1 MKKVR
6 NIILGIIAAG
16 MLTVAVPVGGISA
29 YASSAKISF
38 SDPSATVGQEFSV
51 NVKISSQDGNLGA
64 SDVVLSYDPSV
75 IEFVSGNNASGGAG
89 SVRLVGTMDSSST
102 KAFSYTLKFKAVQA
116 GNTSISVGSYEVYD
130 SDAQA
135 VTVSKPGA
143 ATVKVK
149 APASSSGE
157 AALSSLKISPG
168 KLSPAFSPD
177 VTAYTVQVGAS
188 VDKLAVSASAKDSK
202 AKVLVSGDSGLKVG
216 ANTVVCKVT
225 AENGQTTKSYTITV
239 NKLDTV
245 DVPSDAETEAE
256 TEAEAVET
264 SSVVTN
270 GLDVE
275 IDGVS
280 YTVATEFDAS
290 LLPEGYTQSTCTYGG
305 SEVQCGSGND
315 LTLLY
320 LQSADG
326 NGAFYIYMPES
337 GALSPYVT
345 IDVTAKSILVLPPD
359 ASVQIPDGFV
369 ETTIQLNGTYKVQGW
384 VWKSD
389 EQQQYCV
396 VYGMN
401 ESGEKSLYR
410 YDIAEKTFQRYFED
424 PSLATKY
431 DDAQVEEIV
440 DQYNALCK
448 DYNIRFIMI
457 AVLGVACVILFFIVI
472 NLLLKRKEWKEEAQA
487 AGGRQRA
494 KCRSSA
500 ANVQPVANV
509 RAERRTERAS
519 QPNRRER
526 TTETGAVAR
535 TKRTPEERHSSGE
548 REDSIPE
555 RRRREVDQRSS
566 DARETRVSQD
576 GERRA
581 ERDRRELTEEGRSER
596 RRRELTE
603 EGRSERRCRE
613 LAEKGR
619 AERSQREPIEE
630 GRTERRR
637 REPIEE
643 GRAERSRRESIEEGR
658 SERSRRESI
667 EEERSERS
675 RREPAEET
683 RSDRRHRALVGE
695 DRSEGIR
702 RDTADGSRAGH
713 DRRTVTEE
721 SRAEKERTGTAKE
734 SRTRRD
740 YASSSARRAAKESAA
755 SEERRNMR
763 PTIQVRPA
771 SRSELYYTLDR
782 EEYGDRPTRY
792 ESESERSRRAREAK
806 ARLERDRRDA
816 DGFEYIDDP
825 Q

>member
-1 MKKVR
+1 MKRFK
-6 NIILGIIAAG
+6 NIILDILAAG
-16 MLTVAVPVGGISA
+16 MLTVAAPVGGISA

-89 SVRLVGTMDSSST
+89 SVRLVGTMDSNST

-135 VTVSKPGA
+135 VTVSKTGTA
-143 ATVKVK
+143 SVKVK
-149 APASSSGE
+149 APATSSAE

-168 KLSPAFSPD
+168 TLSPAFSPN
-177 VTAYTVQVGAS
+177 VTSYTAQVGAS

-216 ANTVVCKVT
+216 ANIVVCKVT
-225 AENGQTTKSYTITV
+225 AEDGQTTQSYTITV

-245 DVPSDAETEAE
+245 DVPSEAETGAETEAVG
-256 TEAEAVET
+256 TT
-264 SSVVTN
+264 PVVTN

-305 SEVQCGSGND
+305 SEVQCGNGND

-320 LQSADG
+320 LQGADG
-326 NGAFYIYMPES
+326 NGAFYIYIPES
-337 GALSPYVT
+337 GVLSPYVT

-359 ASVQIPDGFV
+359 ESVQIPDGFM

-389 EQQQYCV
+389 EQQKYCV

-440 DQYNALCK
+440 DKYNALCR
-448 DYNIRFIMI
+448 DYNIRFVML

-472 NLLLKRKEWKEEAQA
+472 NLLLKRKEWREETQA
-487 AGGRQRA
+487 AGGKQRS
-494 KCRSSA
+494 KRRPSSSNARPA
-500 ANVQPVANV
+500 ADARVKRGTGRDKREDGEMTPARPVA
-509 RAERRTERAS
+509 RSEKERMAADDRRRPSAERMEEGRRSARRTQETLETR
-519 QPNRRER
+519 PVRRER
-526 TTETGAVAR
+526 SMEAAASADR
-535 TKRTPEERHSSGE
+535 AKRMPE
-548 REDSIPE
+548 E
-555 RRRREVDQRSS
+555 RRRREAGS
-566 DARETRVSQD
+566 EN
-576 GERRA
+576 
-581 ERDRRELTEEGRSER
+581 RSER
-596 RRRELTE
+596 VRREMPE
-603 EGRSERRCRE
+603 ESSPACVRREASEERLQRTRRDAAEESRSERPR
-613 LAEKGR
+613 
-619 AERSQREPIEE
+619 
-630 GRTERRR
+630 RT
-637 REPIEE
+637 
-643 GRAERSRRESIEEGR
+643 S
-658 SERSRRESI
+658 
-667 EEERSERS
+667 
-675 RREPAEET
+675 
-683 RSDRRHRALVGE
+683 
-695 DRSEGIR
+695 
-702 RDTADGSRAGH
+702 ADGSRAERERQAVAES
-713 DRRTVTEE
+713 RRTERE
-721 SRAEKERTGTAKE
+721 RAVSAKE
-734 SRTRRD
+734 SRLQRD
-740 YASSSARRAAKESAA
+740 YTPASAHRAAKESAA
-755 SEERRNMR
+755 SGERRNAR
-763 PTIQVRPA
+763 PAIYVRPA
-771 SRSELYYTLDR
+771 SRSELYYTLER

-806 ARLERDRRDA
+806 ARLERDRRDE

>member
-1 MKKVR
+1 MKRFK
-6 NIILGIIAAG
+6 NIILGILAAG
-16 MLTVAVPVGGISA
+16 MLTVAAPVGGISA

-89 SVRLVGTMDSSST
+89 SVRLVGTMDSNST

-135 VTVSKPGA
+135 VTVSKTGTA
-143 ATVKVK
+143 SVKVK
-149 APASSSGE
+149 APATSSAE

-168 KLSPAFSPD
+168 TLSPAFSPN
-177 VTAYTVQVGAS
+177 VTSYTAQVGAS

-225 AENGQTTKSYTITV
+225 AEDGQTTKSYTITV

-245 DVPSDAETEAE
+245 DVPSEAETGAETEAVG
-256 TEAEAVET
+256 TT
-264 SSVVTN
+264 PVVTN

-305 SEVQCGSGND
+305 SEVQCGNGND

-320 LQSADG
+320 LQGADG
-326 NGAFYIYMPES
+326 NGAFYIYIPES
-337 GALSPYVT
+337 GVLSPYVT

-359 ASVQIPDGFV
+359 ESVQIPDGFM

-389 EQQQYCV
+389 EQQKYCV

-440 DQYNALCK
+440 DKYNALCR
-448 DYNIRFIMI
+448 DYNIRFVML

-472 NLLLKRKEWKEEAQA
+472 NLLLKRKEWREEAQA
-487 AGGRQRA
+487 AGSRQRSKRRPSSPNA
-494 KCRSSA
+494 RPAADARVKRGTGRDKREDGEMTPARPAARSEKERMA
-500 ANVQPVANV
+500 ADDRRRPS
-509 RAERRTERAS
+509 AERIEEGRRSARRTQETLETR
-519 QPNRRER
+519 PVRRER
-526 TTETGAVAR
+526 SMEAAASADR
-535 TKRTPEERHSSGE
+535 AKRMPE
-548 REDSIPE
+548 E
-555 RRRREVDQRSS
+555 RRRRE
-566 DARETRVSQD
+566 
-576 GERRA
+576 A
-581 ERDRRELTEEGRSER
+581 ESENRSER
-596 RRRELTE
+596 VRREMPE
-603 EGRSERRCRE
+603 ESSPACVRREASEEERLQRTRRDAAEESRSERPR
-613 LAEKGR
+613 
-619 AERSQREPIEE
+619 
-630 GRTERRR
+630 RT
-637 REPIEE
+637 
-643 GRAERSRRESIEEGR
+643 S
-658 SERSRRESI
+658 
-667 EEERSERS
+667 
-675 RREPAEET
+675 
-683 RSDRRHRALVGE
+683 
-695 DRSEGIR
+695 
-702 RDTADGSRAGH
+702 ADGSRAERERQAVAES
-713 DRRTVTEE
+713 RRTERE
-721 SRAEKERTGTAKE
+721 RAVSAKE
-734 SRTRRD
+734 SRLQRD
-740 YASSSARRAAKESAA
+740 YTPASAHRAAKESAV
-755 SEERRNMR
+755 SGERRNAR
-763 PTIQVRPA
+763 PAIQVRPA
-771 SRSELYYTLDR
+771 SRSELYYTLER

-806 ARLERDRRDA
+806 ARLERDRRDE

>member
-1 MKKVR
+1 MKR
-6 NIILGIIAAG
+6 FENIILGILAAG
-16 MLTVAVPVGGISA
+16 MLTVAAPVGGISA

-135 VTVSKPGA
+135 VTVSKTGTA
-143 ATVKVK
+143 SVKVK
-149 APASSSGE
+149 APATSSAE

-168 KLSPAFSPD
+168 TLSPAFSPN
-177 VTAYTVQVGAS
+177 VTSYTAQVGAS

-225 AENGQTTKSYTITV
+225 AEDGQTTKSYTITV

-245 DVPSDAETEAE
+245 DVPSEAETGAETEAVG
-256 TEAEAVET
+256 TT
-264 SSVVTN
+264 PVVTN

-305 SEVQCGSGND
+305 SEVQCGNGND

-320 LQSADG
+320 LQGADG
-326 NGAFYIYMPES
+326 NGAFYIYIPES
-337 GALSPYVT
+337 GVLSPYVT

-359 ASVQIPDGFV
+359 ESVQIPDGFM

-389 EQQQYCV
+389 EQQKYCV

-440 DQYNALCK
+440 DKYNALCR
-448 DYNIRFIMI
+448 DYNIRFVML

-472 NLLLKRKEWKEEAQA
+472 NLLLKRKEWREKTQA
-487 AGGRQRA
+487 AGGRQRSKRRPSSSNA
-494 KCRSSA
+494 RPAADARVKRGTGRDKRDDGEMTPARPAARSEKERMA
-500 ANVQPVANV
+500 ADD
-509 RAERRTERAS
+509 RRRRSAERMEEGRRSARRTQETLETR
-519 QPNRRER
+519 PVRRER
-526 TTETGAVAR
+526 SMEVAASADR
-535 TKRTPEERHSSGE
+535 AKRMPE
-548 REDSIPE
+548 E
-555 RRRREVDQRSS
+555 RRRRE
-566 DARETRVSQD
+566 
-576 GERRA
+576 A
-581 ERDRRELTEEGRSER
+581 ESENRSER
-596 RRRELTE
+596 VRREMPE
-603 EGRSERRCRE
+603 ESSPACVRREASEEERLQRTRRDAAEESRSERPR
-613 LAEKGR
+613 
-619 AERSQREPIEE
+619 
-630 GRTERRR
+630 RT
-637 REPIEE
+637 
-643 GRAERSRRESIEEGR
+643 S
-658 SERSRRESI
+658 
-667 EEERSERS
+667 
-675 RREPAEET
+675 
-683 RSDRRHRALVGE
+683 
-695 DRSEGIR
+695 
-702 RDTADGSRAGH
+702 ADGSRAERERQAVAES
-713 DRRTVTEE
+713 RRTERE
-721 SRAEKERTGTAKE
+721 RAVSAKE
-734 SRTRRD
+734 SRLQRD
-740 YASSSARRAAKESAA
+740 YTPASAHRAAKESAA
-755 SEERRNMR
+755 SGERRNAR
-763 PTIQVRPA
+763 PAIYVRPA
-771 SRSELYYTLDR
+771 SRSELYYTLER

-806 ARLERDRRDA
+806 ARLERDRRDE

>member
-1 MKKVR
+1 MKRFK
-6 NIILGIIAAG
+6 NIILGILAAG
-16 MLTVAVPVGGISA
+16 MMTVAAPVGGISA

-135 VTVSKPGA
+135 VTVSKTGTA
-143 ATVKVK
+143 SVKVK
-149 APASSSGE
+149 APATSSAE

-168 KLSPAFSPD
+168 TLSPAFSPN
-177 VTAYTVQVGAS
+177 VTSYTAQVGAS

-225 AENGQTTKSYTITV
+225 AEDGQTTKSYTITV

-245 DVPSDAETEAE
+245 DVPSEAETGAETEAVG
-256 TEAEAVET
+256 TT
-264 SSVVTN
+264 PVVTN

-305 SEVQCGSGND
+305 SEVQCGNGND

-320 LQSADG
+320 LQGADG
-326 NGAFYIYMPES
+326 NGAFYIYIPES
-337 GALSPYVT
+337 GVLSPYVT

-359 ASVQIPDGFV
+359 ESVQIPDGFM

-389 EQQQYCV
+389 EQQKYCV

-440 DQYNALCK
+440 DKYNALCR
-448 DYNIRFIMI
+448 DYNIRFVML

-472 NLLLKRKEWKEEAQA
+472 NLLLKRKEWREKTQA
-487 AGGRQRA
+487 AGGRQRSKRRPSSSNA
-494 KCRSSA
+494 RPAADARVKRGTGRDKRDDGEMTPARPAARSEKERMA
-500 ANVQPVANV
+500 ADD
-509 RAERRTERAS
+509 RRRRSAERMEEGRRSARRTQETLETR
-519 QPNRRER
+519 PVRRER
-526 TTETGAVAR
+526 SMEVAASADR
-535 TKRTPEERHSSGE
+535 AKRMPE
-548 REDSIPE
+548 E
-555 RRRREVDQRSS
+555 RRRRE
-566 DARETRVSQD
+566 
-576 GERRA
+576 A
-581 ERDRRELTEEGRSER
+581 ESENRSER
-596 RRRELTE
+596 VRREMPE
-603 EGRSERRCRE
+603 ESSPACVRREASEEERLQRTRRDAAEESRSERPR
-613 LAEKGR
+613 
-619 AERSQREPIEE
+619 
-630 GRTERRR
+630 RT
-637 REPIEE
+637 
-643 GRAERSRRESIEEGR
+643 S
-658 SERSRRESI
+658 
-667 EEERSERS
+667 
-675 RREPAEET
+675 
-683 RSDRRHRALVGE
+683 
-695 DRSEGIR
+695 
-702 RDTADGSRAGH
+702 ADGSRAERERQAVAES
-713 DRRTVTEE
+713 RRTERE
-721 SRAEKERTGTAKE
+721 RAVSAKE
-734 SRTRRD
+734 SRLQRD
-740 YASSSARRAAKESAA
+740 YTPASAHRAAKESAA
-755 SEERRNMR
+755 SGERRNAR
-763 PTIQVRPA
+763 PAIYVRPA
-771 SRSELYYTLDR
+771 SRSELYYTLER

-806 ARLERDRRDA
+806 ARLERDRRDE

>member
-6 NIILGIIAAG
+6 NIILGILAAG

-51 NVKISSQDGNLGA
+51 NVKISSSDGNLGA

-135 VTVSKPGA
+135 VTVSKPGTA
-143 ATVKVK
+143 SVKVK
-149 APASSSGE
+149 APATSSAE

-177 VTAYTVQVGAS
+177 VTSYTAQVGAS

-225 AENGQTTKSYTITV
+225 AEDGQTTKSYTITV
-239 NKLDTV
+239 NKLDTM
-245 DVPSDAETEAE
+245 DVPSEAEEAE

-264 SSVVTN
+264 TPVVTN

-359 ASVQIPDGFV
+359 ESVQIPDGFM

-396 VYGMN
+396 IYGMN

-440 DQYNALCK
+440 DKYNALCK
-448 DYNIRFIMI
+448 DYNIRFIII
-457 AVLGVACVILFFIVI
+457 AVLGVACVILLFIVI
-472 NLLLKRKEWKEEAQA
+472 NLLLKRKEWREEAQA
-487 AGGRQRA
+487 AGGRQRTKRRPAPANARTAADTRA
-494 KCRSSA
+494 KRSTERDEREEEEKAPARPAARSERERMAADDRRRRPSA
-500 ANVQPVANV
+500 ERMEEERRSARRVREEERETQPV
-509 RAERRTERAS
+509 RRTKEEDRAS
-519 QPNRRER
+519 QPNRR
-526 TTETGAVAR
+526 
-535 TKRTPEERHSSGE
+535 S
-548 REDSIPE
+548 EDDEYSIPE
-555 RRRREVDQRSS
+555 RRRSEAGERSGRIS
-566 DARETRVSQD
+566 EGSRSRETRVSQD
-576 GERRA
+576 GERRVERERRASA
-581 ERDRRELTEEGRSER
+581 ENERLERTRRETSEEKRSARARREASEESRPERARREVAEEKRSER
-596 RRRELTE
+596 PRRASEDGSRVERERRAAAE
-603 EGRSERRCRE
+603 SRRSER
-613 LAEKGR
+613 G
-619 AERSQREPIEE
+619 
-630 GRTERRR
+630 
-637 REPIEE
+637 
-643 GRAERSRRESIEEGR
+643 
-658 SERSRRESI
+658 
-667 EEERSERS
+667 
-675 RREPAEET
+675 
-683 RSDRRHRALVGE
+683 GE
-695 DRSEGIR
+695 VS
-702 RDTADGSRAGH
+702 
-713 DRRTVTEE
+713 
-721 SRAEKERTGTAKE
+721 AKE
-734 SRTRRD
+734 SRPKRD
-740 YASSSARRAAKESAA
+740 YAPTSARRAVKESAA
-755 SEERRNMR
+755 SEERRNVR

-782 EEYGDRPTRY
+782 EEYGGDRPTRY
-792 ESESERSRRAREAK
+792 GSESERSRRAREAK
-806 ARLERDRRDA
+806 ARLERERRDD

>member
-1 MKKVR
+1 MKRFK
-6 NIILGIIAAG
+6 NIILGILAAG
-16 MLTVAVPVGGISA
+16 MLTVAAPVGGISA

-38 SDPSATVGQEFSV
+38 SDPNATVGQEFSV

-89 SVRLVGTMDSSST
+89 SVRLVGTMDSNST

-135 VTVSKPGA
+135 VTVSKTGTA
-143 ATVKVK
+143 SVKVK
-149 APASSSGE
+149 APATSSAE

-168 KLSPAFSPD
+168 TLSPAFSPN
-177 VTAYTVQVGAS
+177 VTSYTAQVGAS

-225 AENGQTTKSYTITV
+225 AEDGQTTKSYTITV

-245 DVPSDAETEAE
+245 DVPSEAETEAE
-256 TEAEAVET
+256 TEAVGT
-264 SSVVTN
+264 TPVVTN

-305 SEVQCGSGND
+305 SEVQCGNGND

-320 LQSADG
+320 LQGADG
-326 NGAFYIYMPES
+326 NGAFYIYIPES
-337 GALSPYVT
+337 GVLSPYVT

-359 ASVQIPDGFV
+359 ESVQIPDGFM

-389 EQQQYCV
+389 EQQKYCV

-440 DQYNALCK
+440 DKYNALCR
-448 DYNIRFIMI
+448 DYNIRFVML

-472 NLLLKRKEWKEEAQA
+472 NLLLKRKEWREKTQA
-487 AGGRQRA
+487 AGGRQRSKRRPSSSNA
-494 KCRSSA
+494 RPAADARVKRGTGRDKRDDGEMTPARPAARSEKERMA
-500 ANVQPVANV
+500 ADD
-509 RAERRTERAS
+509 RRRRSAERMEEGRRSARRTQETLETR
-519 QPNRRER
+519 PVRRER
-526 TTETGAVAR
+526 SMEVAASADR
-535 TKRTPEERHSSGE
+535 AKRMPEERY
-548 REDSIPE
+548 
-555 RRRREVDQRSS
+555 RREAGSENRSGRVR
-566 DARETRVSQD
+566 RETSEESRPARV
-576 GERRA
+576 
-581 ERDRRELTEEGRSER
+581 RREASEEERLQRTRRDAAEESRSER
-596 RRRELTE
+596 PRRT
-603 EGRSERRCRE
+603 S
-613 LAEKGR
+613 
-619 AERSQREPIEE
+619 
-630 GRTERRR
+630 
-637 REPIEE
+637 
-643 GRAERSRRESIEEGR
+643 
-658 SERSRRESI
+658 
-667 EEERSERS
+667 
-675 RREPAEET
+675 
-683 RSDRRHRALVGE
+683 
-695 DRSEGIR
+695 
-702 RDTADGSRAGH
+702 ADGSRAERERQAVAES
-713 DRRTVTEE
+713 RRTERE
-721 SRAEKERTGTAKE
+721 RAVSAKE
-734 SRTRRD
+734 SRLQRD
-740 YASSSARRAAKESAA
+740 YTPASAHRAAKESAA
-755 SEERRNMR
+755 SGERQNAR
-763 PTIQVRPA
+763 PAIYVRPA
-771 SRSELYYTLDR
+771 SRSELYYTLER

-806 ARLERDRRDA
+806 ARLERDRRDE

>member
-1 MKKVR
+1 MKRFK
-6 NIILGIIAAG
+6 NIILGILVAG
-16 MLTVAVPVGGISA
+16 MLTVAAPVGGISA

-89 SVRLVGTMDSSST
+89 SVRLVGTMDSNST

-135 VTVSKPGA
+135 VTVSKTGTA
-143 ATVKVK
+143 SVKVK
-149 APASSSGE
+149 APATSSAE

-168 KLSPAFSPD
+168 TLSPAFSPN
-177 VTAYTVQVGAS
+177 VTSYTAQVGAS

-225 AENGQTTKSYTITV
+225 AEDGQTTKSYTITV

-245 DVPSDAETEAE
+245 DVPSEAETGAETEAVG
-256 TEAEAVET
+256 TT
-264 SSVVTN
+264 PVVKN

-305 SEVQCGSGND
+305 SEVQCGNGND

-320 LQSADG
+320 LQGADG
-326 NGAFYIYMPES
+326 NGAFYIYIPES
-337 GALSPYVT
+337 GVLSPYVT

-359 ASVQIPDGFV
+359 ESVQIPDGFM

-389 EQQQYCV
+389 EQQKYCV

-440 DQYNALCK
+440 DKYNALCR
-448 DYNIRFIMI
+448 DYNIRFVML

-472 NLLLKRKEWKEEAQA
+472 NLLLKRKEWREEAQA
-487 AGGRQRA
+487 AGGRQRSKRRPSSPNA
-494 KCRSSA
+494 RPAADARVKRGTGRDKREDGEMMPARPAARSEKERMAADDRRRRSA
-500 ANVQPVANV
+500 GQGM
-509 RAERRTERAS
+509 RGHAS
-519 QPNRRER
+519 QPVRRER
-526 TTETGAVAR
+526 SMEAAASADR
-535 TKRTPEERHSSGE
+535 AKRMPE
-548 REDSIPE
+548 E
-555 RRRREVDQRSS
+555 RRRREAGSENRS
-566 DARETRVSQD
+566 ECV
-576 GERRA
+576 
-581 ERDRRELTEEGRSER
+581 RREMPEESSPACV
-596 RRRELTE
+596 RREASE
-603 EGRSERRCRE
+603 EERLQRTRRDA
-613 LAEKGR
+613 AE
-619 AERSQREPIEE
+619 ES
-630 GRTERRR
+630 RTERPRR
-637 REPIEE
+637 T
-643 GRAERSRRESIEEGR
+643 S
-658 SERSRRESI
+658 
-667 EEERSERS
+667 
-675 RREPAEET
+675 
-683 RSDRRHRALVGE
+683 
-695 DRSEGIR
+695 
-702 RDTADGSRAGH
+702 ADGSRAERERQAVAES
-713 DRRTVTEE
+713 RRTERE
-721 SRAEKERTGTAKE
+721 RAVSAKE
-734 SRTRRD
+734 SRLQRD
-740 YASSSARRAAKESAA
+740 YTPASAHRAAKESAA
-755 SEERRNMR
+755 SGERRNAR
-763 PTIQVRPA
+763 PAIYVRPA
-771 SRSELYYTLDR
+771 SRSELYYTLER

-806 ARLERDRRDA
+806 ARLERDRRDE

>member
-1 MKKVR
+1 MKRFK
-6 NIILGIIAAG
+6 NIILGILAAG
-16 MLTVAVPVGGISA
+16 MLTMAAPVGGISA

-89 SVRLVGTMDSSST
+89 SVRLVGTMDSNAT

-135 VTVSKPGA
+135 VTVSKTGTA
-143 ATVKVK
+143 SVKVK
-149 APASSSGE
+149 APATSSAE

-168 KLSPAFSPD
+168 TLSPAFSPN
-177 VTAYTVQVGAS
+177 VTSYTAQVGAS

-202 AKVLVSGDSGLKVG
+202 AKVLVSGDSSLKVG

-225 AENGQTTKSYTITV
+225 AEDGQTTKSYTITV

-245 DVPSDAETEAE
+245 DVPSEAETGAETEAVG
-256 TEAEAVET
+256 TT
-264 SSVVTN
+264 PVVTN

-305 SEVQCGSGND
+305 SEVQCGNGND

-320 LQSADG
+320 LQGADG
-326 NGAFYIYMPES
+326 NGAFYIYIPES
-337 GALSPYVT
+337 GVLSPYVT

-359 ASVQIPDGFV
+359 ESVQIPDGFM

-389 EQQQYCV
+389 EQQKYCV

-440 DQYNALCK
+440 DKYNALCR
-448 DYNIRFIMI
+448 DYNIRFVML

-472 NLLLKRKEWKEEAQA
+472 NLLLKRKEWREEAQA
-487 AGGRQRA
+487 AGGRQRSKRRPSSPNA
-494 KCRSSA
+494 RPAADARVKRGTGRDKREDGEMMPARPAARSEKERMAADDRRRPSA
-500 ANVQPVANV
+500 ERMEEGRRSARRTQETLETRPVRRELEEEREMQPV
-509 RAERRTERAS
+509 RRTREDERAS
-519 QPNRRER
+519 QPVRRER
-526 TTETGAVAR
+526 SMEAASADR
-535 TKRTPEERHSSGE
+535 AKRMPE
-548 REDSIPE
+548 E
-555 RRRREVDQRSS
+555 RRRREAGS
-566 DARETRVSQD
+566 EN
-576 GERRA
+576 
-581 ERDRRELTEEGRSER
+581 RSER
-596 RRRELTE
+596 VRREMPE
-603 EGRSERRCRE
+603 ESSPACV
-613 LAEKGR
+613 
-619 AERSQREPIEE
+619 
-630 GRTERRR
+630 R
-637 REPIEE
+637 RE
-643 GRAERSRRESIEEGR
+643 AS
-658 SERSRRESI
+658 
-667 EEERSERS
+667 EEERLQRTRRDAAEESHSERP
-675 RREPAEET
+675 RRT
-683 RSDRRHRALVGE
+683 S
-695 DRSEGIR
+695 
-702 RDTADGSRAGH
+702 ADGSRAERERQAVAES
-713 DRRTVTEE
+713 RRTERE
-721 SRAEKERTGTAKE
+721 RAVSAKE
-734 SRTRRD
+734 SRLQRD
-740 YASSSARRAAKESAA
+740 YTPASAHRAAKESAA
-755 SEERRNMR
+755 SGERRNAR
-763 PTIQVRPA
+763 PAIYVRPA
-771 SRSELYYTLDR
+771 SRSELYYTLER

-806 ARLERDRRDA
+806 ARLERDRRDE

>member
-1 MKKVR
+1 MKRFK
-6 NIILGIIAAG
+6 NIILGILAAG
-16 MLTVAVPVGGISA
+16 MLTVAAPVGGISA

-135 VTVSKPGA
+135 VTVSKTGTA
-143 ATVKVK
+143 SVKVK
-149 APASSSGE
+149 APATSSAE

-168 KLSPAFSPD
+168 TLSPAFSPN
-177 VTAYTVQVGAS
+177 VTSYTAQVGAS

-225 AENGQTTKSYTITV
+225 AEDGQTTKSYTITV

-245 DVPSDAETEAE
+245 DVPSEAETGAETEAVG
-256 TEAEAVET
+256 TT
-264 SSVVTN
+264 PVVTN

-305 SEVQCGSGND
+305 SEVQCGNGND

-320 LQSADG
+320 LQGADG
-326 NGAFYIYMPES
+326 NGAFYIYIPES
-337 GALSPYVT
+337 GVLSPYVT

-359 ASVQIPDGFV
+359 ESVQIPDGFM

-389 EQQQYCV
+389 EQQKYCV

-440 DQYNALCK
+440 DKYNALCR
-448 DYNIRFIMI
+448 DYNIRFVML

-472 NLLLKRKEWKEEAQA
+472 NLLLKRKEWREEAQA
-487 AGGRQRA
+487 AGGRQRSKRRPPSPNA
-494 KCRSSA
+494 RPAADARVKRGTGRDKREDGEMTSARPAARSEKERMAADDRRRPSAERMEEGCRSA
-500 ANVQPVANV
+500 
-509 RAERRTERAS
+509 RRTQETMETR
-519 QPNRRER
+519 PVRRER
-526 TTETGAVAR
+526 SMEAAASADR
-535 TKRTPEERHSSGE
+535 AKRMPE
-548 REDSIPE
+548 E
-555 RRRREVDQRSS
+555 RRRRE
-566 DARETRVSQD
+566 
-576 GERRA
+576 A
-581 ERDRRELTEEGRSER
+581 ESENRSER
-596 RRRELTE
+596 VRREMPE
-603 EGRSERRCRE
+603 ESSPACVRREASEEERLQRTRRDTAEESRSERPR
-613 LAEKGR
+613 
-619 AERSQREPIEE
+619 
-630 GRTERRR
+630 RT
-637 REPIEE
+637 
-643 GRAERSRRESIEEGR
+643 S
-658 SERSRRESI
+658 
-667 EEERSERS
+667 
-675 RREPAEET
+675 
-683 RSDRRHRALVGE
+683 
-695 DRSEGIR
+695 
-702 RDTADGSRAGH
+702 ADGSRAEWERQAVAES
-713 DRRTVTEE
+713 RRTERE
-721 SRAEKERTGTAKE
+721 RAVSAKE
-734 SRTRRD
+734 SRLQRYTP
-740 YASSSARRAAKESAA
+740 ASAHRAAKESAV
-755 SEERRNMR
+755 SGERRNAR
-763 PTIQVRPA
+763 PTIHVRPA
-771 SRSELYYTLDR
+771 SRSELYYTLER

-806 ARLERDRRDA
+806 ARLERDRRDE

-825 Q
+825 R

>member
-1 MKKVR
+1 MKRFK
-6 NIILGIIAAG
+6 NIILGILAAG
-16 MLTVAVPVGGISA
+16 MLTVAAPVGGISA

-135 VTVSKPGA
+135 VTVSKTGTA
-143 ATVKVK
+143 SVKVK
-149 APASSSGE
+149 APATSSAE

-168 KLSPAFSPD
+168 TLSPAFSPN
-177 VTAYTVQVGAS
+177 VTSYTAQVGAS

-225 AENGQTTKSYTITV
+225 AEDGQTTKSYTITV

-245 DVPSDAETEAE
+245 DVPSEAETGAETEAVG
-256 TEAEAVET
+256 TT
-264 SSVVTN
+264 PVVTN

-305 SEVQCGSGND
+305 SEVQCGNGND

-320 LQSADG
+320 LQGADG
-326 NGAFYIYMPES
+326 NGAFYIYIPES
-337 GALSPYVT
+337 GVLSPYVT

-359 ASVQIPDGFV
+359 ESVQIPDGFM

-389 EQQQYCV
+389 EQQKYCV

-440 DQYNALCK
+440 DKYNALCR
-448 DYNIRFIMI
+448 DYNIRFVML

-472 NLLLKRKEWKEEAQA
+472 NLLLKRKEWREEAQA
-487 AGGRQRA
+487 AGGRQRSKRRPSSPNA
-494 KCRSSA
+494 RPAADARVKRGTGRDKREDGEMTPARPAARSEKERMA
-500 ANVQPVANV
+500 ADDRRRPS
-509 RAERRTERAS
+509 AERIEEGRRSARRTQETLETR
-519 QPNRRER
+519 PVRRER
-526 TTETGAVAR
+526 SMEAAASADR
-535 TKRTPEERHSSGE
+535 AKRMPE
-548 REDSIPE
+548 E
-555 RRRREVDQRSS
+555 RRRREAGS
-566 DARETRVSQD
+566 EN
-576 GERRA
+576 
-581 ERDRRELTEEGRSER
+581 RSER
-596 RRRELTE
+596 VRREMPE
-603 EGRSERRCRE
+603 ESSPACVRREASEERLQRTRRDTAEESRSERPR
-613 LAEKGR
+613 
-619 AERSQREPIEE
+619 
-630 GRTERRR
+630 RT
-637 REPIEE
+637 
-643 GRAERSRRESIEEGR
+643 S
-658 SERSRRESI
+658 
-667 EEERSERS
+667 
-675 RREPAEET
+675 
-683 RSDRRHRALVGE
+683 
-695 DRSEGIR
+695 
-702 RDTADGSRAGH
+702 ADGSRAERERQAVAES
-713 DRRTVTEE
+713 RRTERE
-721 SRAEKERTGTAKE
+721 RAVSAKE
-734 SRTRRD
+734 SRLQRD
-740 YASSSARRAAKESAA
+740 YTPASAHRAAKESAA
-755 SEERRNMR
+755 SGERRNAR
-763 PTIQVRPA
+763 PAIYVRPA
-771 SRSELYYTLDR
+771 SRSELYYTLER

-806 ARLERDRRDA
+806 ARLERDRRDE

>member
-1 MKKVR
+1 MKRFK
-6 NIILGIIAAG
+6 NIILGILAAG
-16 MLTVAVPVGGISA
+16 MLTVAAPVGGISA

-89 SVRLVGTMDSSST
+89 SVRLVGTMDSNST

-135 VTVSKPGA
+135 VTVSKTGTA
-143 ATVKVK
+143 SVKVK
-149 APASSSGE
+149 APATSSAE

-168 KLSPAFSPD
+168 TLSPAFSPN
-177 VTAYTVQVGAS
+177 VTSYTAQVGAS

-225 AENGQTTKSYTITV
+225 AEDGQTTKSYTITV

-245 DVPSDAETEAE
+245 DVPSEAETGAETEAVG
-256 TEAEAVET
+256 TT
-264 SSVVTN
+264 PVVTN

-305 SEVQCGSGND
+305 SEVQCGNGND

-320 LQSADG
+320 LQGADG
-326 NGAFYIYMPES
+326 NGAFYIYIPES
-337 GALSPYVT
+337 GVLSPYVT

-359 ASVQIPDGFV
+359 ESVQIPDGFM

-389 EQQQYCV
+389 EQQKYCV

-440 DQYNALCK
+440 DKYNALCR
-448 DYNIRFIMI
+448 DYNIRFVML

-472 NLLLKRKEWKEEAQA
+472 NLLLKRKEWREKTQA
-487 AGGRQRA
+487 AGGRQRSKRRPSSSNA
-494 KCRSSA
+494 RPAADARVKRGTGRDKRDDGEMTPARPAARSEKERMA
-500 ANVQPVANV
+500 ADD
-509 RAERRTERAS
+509 RRRRSAERMEEGRRSARRTQETLETR
-519 QPNRRER
+519 PVRRER
-526 TTETGAVAR
+526 SMEVAASADR
-535 TKRTPEERHSSGE
+535 AKRMPE
-548 REDSIPE
+548 E
-555 RRRREVDQRSS
+555 RRRRE
-566 DARETRVSQD
+566 
-576 GERRA
+576 A
-581 ERDRRELTEEGRSER
+581 ESENRSER
-596 RRRELTE
+596 VRREMPE
-603 EGRSERRCRE
+603 ESSPACVRREASEEERLQRTRRDAAEESRSERPR
-613 LAEKGR
+613 
-619 AERSQREPIEE
+619 
-630 GRTERRR
+630 RT
-637 REPIEE
+637 
-643 GRAERSRRESIEEGR
+643 S
-658 SERSRRESI
+658 
-667 EEERSERS
+667 
-675 RREPAEET
+675 
-683 RSDRRHRALVGE
+683 
-695 DRSEGIR
+695 
-702 RDTADGSRAGH
+702 ADGSRAERERQAVAES
-713 DRRTVTEE
+713 RRTERE
-721 SRAEKERTGTAKE
+721 RAVSAKE
-734 SRTRRD
+734 SRLQRD
-740 YASSSARRAAKESAA
+740 YTPASAHRAAKESAA
-755 SEERRNMR
+755 SGERRNAR
-763 PTIQVRPA
+763 PAIYVRPA
-771 SRSELYYTLDR
+771 SRSELYYTLER

-806 ARLERDRRDA
+806 ARLERDRRDE

>member
-1 MKKVR
+1 MKRFK
-6 NIILGIIAAG
+6 NIILGILAAG
-16 MLTVAVPVGGISA
+16 MLTVAAPVGGISA

-89 SVRLVGTMDSSST
+89 SVRLVGTMDSNST

-135 VTVSKPGA
+135 VTVSKTGTA
-143 ATVKVK
+143 SVKVK
-149 APASSSGE
+149 APATSSAE

-168 KLSPAFSPD
+168 TLSPAFSPN
-177 VTAYTVQVGAS
+177 VTSYTAQVGAS

-225 AENGQTTKSYTITV
+225 AEDGQTTKSYTITV

-245 DVPSDAETEAE
+245 DVPSEAETGAETEAVG
-256 TEAEAVET
+256 TT
-264 SSVVTN
+264 PVVTN

-305 SEVQCGSGND
+305 SEVQCGNGND

-320 LQSADG
+320 LQGADG
-326 NGAFYIYMPES
+326 NGAFYIYIPES
-337 GALSPYVT
+337 GVLSPYVT

-359 ASVQIPDGFV
+359 ESVQIPDGFM

-389 EQQQYCV
+389 EQQKYCV

-440 DQYNALCK
+440 DKYNALCR
-448 DYNIRFIMI
+448 DYNIRFVML

-472 NLLLKRKEWKEEAQA
+472 NLLLKRKEWREEAQA
-487 AGGRQRA
+487 AGGRQRSKRRPSSPNA
-494 KCRSSA
+494 RPAADARVKRGTGRDKREDGEMTPARPAARSEKERMAADDRRRPSAERMEEGRRNARRTQETLETRPVRRSPPPSRFARSGVWRQQHRQTAQNGCRRKDAAGKQEVKIVPNASVEKCQKKAVRLVSA
-500 ANVQPVANV
+500 ERHQKKNVCSAPAEMRQRKAVQSV
-509 RAERRTERAS
+509 RAELRQTEAAQSGKARQWQKADAQNGNVPFQQKKAACSAITRLHRRIV
-519 QPNRRER
+519 RR
-526 TTETGAVAR
+526 
-535 TKRTPEERHSSGE
+535 KSLQH
-548 REDSIPE
+548 REN
-555 RRRREVDQRSS
+555 
-566 DARETRVSQD
+566 
-576 GERRA
+576 
-581 ERDRRELTEEGRSER
+581 
-596 RRRELTE
+596 
-603 EGRSERRCRE
+603 
-613 LAEKGR
+613 
-619 AERSQREPIEE
+619 
-630 GRTERRR
+630 
-637 REPIEE
+637 
-643 GRAERSRRESIEEGR
+643 
-658 SERSRRESI
+658 
-667 EEERSERS
+667 
-675 RREPAEET
+675 
-683 RSDRRHRALVGE
+683 
-695 DRSEGIR
+695 
-702 RDTADGSRAGH
+702 AGM
-713 DRRTVTEE
+713 R
-721 SRAEKERTGTAKE
+721 
-734 SRTRRD
+734 
-740 YASSSARRAAKESAA
+740 ARRFMCARHPARSFTT
-755 SEERRNMR
+755 RWNGRNTVIAQRDMSR
-763 PTIQVRPA
+763 NQSDPDAPA
-771 SRSELYYTLDR
+771 RQKP
-782 EEYGDRPTRY
+782 G
-792 ESESERSRRAREAK
+792 
-806 ARLERDRRDA
+806 
-816 DGFEYIDDP
+816 
-825 Q
+825 

>member
-1 MKKVR
+1 MKRFK
-6 NIILGIIAAG
+6 NIILGILAAG
-16 MLTVAVPVGGISA
+16 MLTVAAPIGGISA

-135 VTVSKPGA
+135 VTVSKTGTA
-143 ATVKVK
+143 SVKVK
-149 APASSSGE
+149 APATSSAE

-168 KLSPAFSPD
+168 TLSPAFSPN
-177 VTAYTVQVGAS
+177 VTSYTAQVGAS

-225 AENGQTTKSYTITV
+225 AEDGQTTKSYTITV

-245 DVPSDAETEAE
+245 DVPSEAETEAE
-256 TEAEAVET
+256 TETVGT
-264 SSVVTN
+264 MPVVTN

-305 SEVQCGSGND
+305 SEVQCGNGND

-320 LQSADG
+320 LQGADG
-326 NGAFYIYMPES
+326 NGAFYIYIPES
-337 GALSPYVT
+337 GVLSPYVT

-359 ASVQIPDGFV
+359 ESVQIPDGFM

-389 EQQQYCV
+389 EQQKYCV

-440 DQYNALCK
+440 DKYNALCR
-448 DYNIRFIMI
+448 DYNIRFVML

-472 NLLLKRKEWKEEAQA
+472 NLLLKRKKWREEAQA
-487 AGGRQRA
+487 AGGRQRSKRRPSSPNA
-494 KCRSSA
+494 RPAADARVKRDTGRDKREDGEMTPARPAARSEKERMA
-500 ANVQPVANV
+500 ADD
-509 RAERRTERAS
+509 RRRRSAERMEEGRRSARRTQETLETR
-519 QPNRRER
+519 PVRRER
-526 TTETGAVAR
+526 SMEAAASADR
-535 TKRTPEERHSSGE
+535 AKRMPE
-548 REDSIPE
+548 E
-555 RRRREVDQRSS
+555 RRRREAGS
-566 DARETRVSQD
+566 EN
-576 GERRA
+576 
-581 ERDRRELTEEGRSER
+581 RSER
-596 RRRELTE
+596 VRREMPE
-603 EGRSERRCRE
+603 ESSPACVRREASEEERLQRTRRDTAEESRSERPR
-613 LAEKGR
+613 
-619 AERSQREPIEE
+619 
-630 GRTERRR
+630 RT
-637 REPIEE
+637 
-643 GRAERSRRESIEEGR
+643 S
-658 SERSRRESI
+658 
-667 EEERSERS
+667 
-675 RREPAEET
+675 
-683 RSDRRHRALVGE
+683 
-695 DRSEGIR
+695 
-702 RDTADGSRAGH
+702 ADGSRAERERQAVAES
-713 DRRTVTEE
+713 RRTERE
-721 SRAEKERTGTAKE
+721 RAVSEKE
-734 SRTRRD
+734 SRLQRD
-740 YASSSARRAAKESAA
+740 YTPASAHRAAKEAA
-755 SEERRNMR
+755 VSGERRNAR
-763 PTIQVRPA
+763 PTIHVRPA
-771 SRSELYYTLDR
+771 SRSELYYTLER

-806 ARLERDRRDA
+806 ARLERDRRDE

>member
-1 MKKVR
+1 MKRFR
-6 NIILGIIAAG
+6 NIILGILAAG
-16 MLTVAVPVGGISA
+16 MLTVAAPVGGISA

-135 VTVSKPGA
+135 VTVSKTGTA
-143 ATVKVK
+143 SVKVK
-149 APASSSGE
+149 APATSSAE

-168 KLSPAFSPD
+168 TLSPAFSPN
-177 VTAYTVQVGAS
+177 VTSYTAQVGAS

-225 AENGQTTKSYTITV
+225 AEDGQTTKSYTITV

-245 DVPSDAETEAE
+245 DVPSEAETEAE
-256 TEAEAVET
+256 TEAVGT
-264 SSVVTN
+264 TPVVTN

-305 SEVQCGSGND
+305 SEVQCGNGND

-320 LQSADG
+320 LQGADG
-326 NGAFYIYMPES
+326 NGAFYIYIPES
-337 GALSPYVT
+337 GVLSPYVT

-359 ASVQIPDGFV
+359 ESVQIPDGFM

-389 EQQQYCV
+389 EQQKYCV

-440 DQYNALCK
+440 DKYNALCR
-448 DYNIRFIMI
+448 DYNIRFVML
-457 AVLGVACVILFFIVI
+457 AVLGVACIILFFIVI
-472 NLLLKRKEWKEEAQA
+472 NLLLKRKEWREEAQA
-487 AGGRQRA
+487 AGGRQRSKRRPSSLNA
-494 KCRSSA
+494 RPAADARVKRGTGRDRREDEEMAPARPAARSEKERMAVDDRRRPSA
-500 ANVQPVANV
+500 ERMEEGRRSARQTQEDREIRPVRREWEGERETQPV
-509 RAERRTERAS
+509 RRTREEEHAS
-519 QPNRRER
+519 QSARRER
-526 TTETGAVAR
+526 SMEAGSADRA
-535 TKRTPEERHSSGE
+535 KRMPE
-548 REDSIPE
+548 E
-555 RRRREVDQRSS
+555 RRRREAGSENRSGRVR
-566 DARETRVSQD
+566 RETSEESRPARV
-576 GERRA
+576 
-581 ERDRRELTEEGRSER
+581 RREASEEERLQSTRRDAAEESRSER
-596 RRRELTE
+596 PRRT
-603 EGRSERRCRE
+603 S
-613 LAEKGR
+613 
-619 AERSQREPIEE
+619 
-630 GRTERRR
+630 
-637 REPIEE
+637 
-643 GRAERSRRESIEEGR
+643 
-658 SERSRRESI
+658 
-667 EEERSERS
+667 
-675 RREPAEET
+675 
-683 RSDRRHRALVGE
+683 
-695 DRSEGIR
+695 
-702 RDTADGSRAGH
+702 ADGSRAERERQAVAES
-713 DRRTVTEE
+713 RRTE
-721 SRAEKERTGTAKE
+721 RERTVSAKE
-734 SRTRRD
+734 SRPQRD
-740 YASSSARRAAKESAA
+740 YTPASAHRAAKESAA
-755 SEERRNMR
+755 SGERRNAR
-763 PTIQVRPA
+763 PAIQVRPA

-806 ARLERDRRDA
+806 ARLERDRRDE

>member
-1 MKKVR
+1 MKRFK
-6 NIILGIIAAG
+6 NIILGILAAG
-16 MLTVAVPVGGISA
+16 MLTVAAPVGGISA

-135 VTVSKPGA
+135 VTVSKTGTA
-143 ATVKVK
+143 SVKVK
-149 APASSSGE
+149 APATSSAE

-168 KLSPAFSPD
+168 TLSPAFSPN
-177 VTAYTVQVGAS
+177 VTSYTAQVGAS

-225 AENGQTTKSYTITV
+225 AEDGQTTKSYTITV

-245 DVPSDAETEAE
+245 DVPSEAETGAETEA
-256 TEAEAVET
+256 TP
-264 SSVVTN
+264 VVTN

-305 SEVQCGSGND
+305 SEVQCGNGND

-320 LQSADG
+320 LQGADG
-326 NGAFYIYMPES
+326 NGAFYIYIPES
-337 GALSPYVT
+337 GVLSPYVT

-359 ASVQIPDGFV
+359 ESVQIPDGFM

-389 EQQQYCV
+389 EQQKYCV

-440 DQYNALCK
+440 DKYNALCR
-448 DYNIRFIMI
+448 DYNNRFVML

-472 NLLLKRKEWKEEAQA
+472 NLLLKRKEWREKTQA
-487 AGGRQRA
+487 AGGRQRSKRRPSSSNA
-494 KCRSSA
+494 RPAADARVKRGTGRDKRDEGEMTPARPAARSEKERMA
-500 ANVQPVANV
+500 ADD
-509 RAERRTERAS
+509 RRRRSAERMEEGRRSARRTQETLETR
-519 QPNRRER
+519 PVRRER
-526 TTETGAVAR
+526 SMEVAASADR
-535 TKRTPEERHSSGE
+535 AKRMPE
-548 REDSIPE
+548 E
-555 RRRREVDQRSS
+555 RRRRE
-566 DARETRVSQD
+566 
-576 GERRA
+576 A
-581 ERDRRELTEEGRSER
+581 ESENRSER
-596 RRRELTE
+596 VRREMPE
-603 EGRSERRCRE
+603 ESSPACVRREASEEERLQRTRRDAAEESRSERPR
-613 LAEKGR
+613 
-619 AERSQREPIEE
+619 
-630 GRTERRR
+630 RT
-637 REPIEE
+637 
-643 GRAERSRRESIEEGR
+643 S
-658 SERSRRESI
+658 
-667 EEERSERS
+667 
-675 RREPAEET
+675 
-683 RSDRRHRALVGE
+683 
-695 DRSEGIR
+695 
-702 RDTADGSRAGH
+702 ADGSRAERERQAVAES
-713 DRRTVTEE
+713 RRTERE
-721 SRAEKERTGTAKE
+721 RAVSAKE
-734 SRTRRD
+734 SRLQRD
-740 YASSSARRAAKESAA
+740 YTPASAHCAAKESAA
-755 SEERRNMR
+755 SGERRNAR
-763 PTIQVRPA
+763 PAIYVRPA
-771 SRSELYYTLDR
+771 SRSELYYTLER

-806 ARLERDRRDA
+806 ARLERDRRDE

>member
-1 MKKVR
+1 MKRFK
-6 NIILGIIAAG
+6 NIILGILAAG
-16 MLTVAVPVGGISA
+16 MLTVAAPVGGISA

-89 SVRLVGTMDSSST
+89 SVRLVGTMDSNST

-135 VTVSKPGA
+135 VTVSKTGTA
-143 ATVKVK
+143 SVKVK
-149 APASSSGE
+149 APATSSAE

-168 KLSPAFSPD
+168 TLSPAFSPN
-177 VTAYTVQVGAS
+177 VTSYTAQVGAS

-225 AENGQTTKSYTITV
+225 AEDGQTTKSYTITV

-245 DVPSDAETEAE
+245 DVPSEAETGAETEAVG
-256 TEAEAVET
+256 TT
-264 SSVVTN
+264 PVVKN

-305 SEVQCGSGND
+305 SEVQCGNGND

-320 LQSADG
+320 LQGADG
-326 NGAFYIYMPES
+326 NGAFYIYIPES
-337 GALSPYVT
+337 GVLSPYVT

-359 ASVQIPDGFV
+359 ESVQIPDGFM

-389 EQQQYCV
+389 EQQKYCV

-440 DQYNALCK
+440 DKYNALCR
-448 DYNIRFIMI
+448 DYNIRFVML

-472 NLLLKRKEWKEEAQA
+472 NLLLKRKEWREEAQA
-487 AGGRQRA
+487 AGGRQRS
-494 KCRSSA
+494 KRRSA
-500 ANVQPVANV
+500 RRTQETLETRPVRREREEEREMQPV
-509 RAERRTERAS
+509 RRTREDERAS
-519 QPNRRER
+519 QPVRRER
-526 TTETGAVAR
+526 SMEAASADR
-535 TKRTPEERHSSGE
+535 AKRMPE
-548 REDSIPE
+548 E
-555 RRRREVDQRSS
+555 RRRREAGS
-566 DARETRVSQD
+566 EN
-576 GERRA
+576 
-581 ERDRRELTEEGRSER
+581 RSER
-596 RRRELTE
+596 VRREMPE
-603 EGRSERRCRE
+603 ESSPACV
-613 LAEKGR
+613 
-619 AERSQREPIEE
+619 
-630 GRTERRR
+630 R
-637 REPIEE
+637 RE
-643 GRAERSRRESIEEGR
+643 AS
-658 SERSRRESI
+658 
-667 EEERSERS
+667 EEERLQRTRRDAAEESHSERP
-675 RREPAEET
+675 RRT
-683 RSDRRHRALVGE
+683 S
-695 DRSEGIR
+695 
-702 RDTADGSRAGH
+702 ADGSRAERERQAVAES
-713 DRRTVTEE
+713 RRTERE
-721 SRAEKERTGTAKE
+721 RAVSAKE
-734 SRTRRD
+734 SRLQRD
-740 YASSSARRAAKESAA
+740 YTPASAHRAAKESAA
-755 SEERRNMR
+755 SGERRNAR
-763 PTIQVRPA
+763 PAIYVRPA
-771 SRSELYYTLDR
+771 SRSELYYTLER

-806 ARLERDRRDA
+806 ARLEQDRRDE

>member
-1 MKKVR
+1 MKRFK
-6 NIILGIIAAG
+6 NIILGILAAG
-16 MLTVAVPVGGISA
+16 MLTVAAPVGGISA

-135 VTVSKPGA
+135 VTVSKTGTA
-143 ATVKVK
+143 SVKVK
-149 APASSSGE
+149 APATSSAE

-168 KLSPAFSPD
+168 TLSPAFSPN
-177 VTAYTVQVGAS
+177 VTSYTAQVGAS

-225 AENGQTTKSYTITV
+225 AEDGQTTKSYTITV

-245 DVPSDAETEAE
+245 DVPSEAETGAETEAVG
-256 TEAEAVET
+256 TT
-264 SSVVTN
+264 PVVTN

-305 SEVQCGSGND
+305 SEVQCGNGND

-320 LQSADG
+320 LQGADG
-326 NGAFYIYMPES
+326 NGAFYIYIPES
-337 GALSPYVT
+337 GVLSPYVT

-359 ASVQIPDGFV
+359 ESVQIPDGFM

-389 EQQQYCV
+389 EQQKYCV

-431 DDAQVEEIV
+431 DDTQVEEIV
-440 DQYNALCK
+440 DKYNALCR
-448 DYNIRFIMI
+448 DYNIRFVML

-472 NLLLKRKEWKEEAQA
+472 NLLLKRKEWREKTQA
-487 AGGRQRA
+487 AGGRQRSKRRPSSSNA
-494 KCRSSA
+494 RPAADARVKRGTGRDKRDDGEMTPARPAARSEKERMA
-500 ANVQPVANV
+500 ADD
-509 RAERRTERAS
+509 RRRRSAERMEEGRRSARRTQETLETR
-519 QPNRRER
+519 PVRRER
-526 TTETGAVAR
+526 SMEVAASADR
-535 TKRTPEERHSSGE
+535 AKRMPE
-548 REDSIPE
+548 E
-555 RRRREVDQRSS
+555 RRRRE
-566 DARETRVSQD
+566 
-576 GERRA
+576 A
-581 ERDRRELTEEGRSER
+581 ESENRSER
-596 RRRELTE
+596 VRREMPE
-603 EGRSERRCRE
+603 ESSPACVRREASEEERLQRTRRDAAEESRSERPR
-613 LAEKGR
+613 
-619 AERSQREPIEE
+619 
-630 GRTERRR
+630 RT
-637 REPIEE
+637 
-643 GRAERSRRESIEEGR
+643 S
-658 SERSRRESI
+658 
-667 EEERSERS
+667 
-675 RREPAEET
+675 
-683 RSDRRHRALVGE
+683 
-695 DRSEGIR
+695 
-702 RDTADGSRAGH
+702 ADGSRAERERQAVAES
-713 DRRTVTEE
+713 RRTERE
-721 SRAEKERTGTAKE
+721 RAVSAKE
-734 SRTRRD
+734 SRLQRD
-740 YASSSARRAAKESAA
+740 YTPASAHRAAKESAA
-755 SEERRNMR
+755 SGERRNAR
-763 PTIQVRPA
+763 PAIYVRPA
-771 SRSELYYTLDR
+771 SRSELYYTLER

-806 ARLERDRRDA
+806 ARLERDRRDE

>member
-1 MKKVR
+1 MKRFR
-6 NIILGIIAAG
+6 NIILGILAAG
-16 MLTVAVPVGGISA
+16 MLTVAAPIGGISA

-135 VTVSKPGA
+135 VTVSKTGTA
-143 ATVKVK
+143 SVKVK
-149 APASSSGE
+149 APATSSAE

-168 KLSPAFSPD
+168 TLSPAFSPN
-177 VTAYTVQVGAS
+177 VTSYTAQIGAN

-216 ANTVVCKVT
+216 TNTVVCKVT
-225 AENGQTTKSYTITV
+225 AEDGQTTKSYTITV

-245 DVPSDAETEAE
+245 DVPSEAETEAE
-256 TEAEAVET
+256 TGAEAVGT
-264 SSVVTN
+264 TPVVKN

-305 SEVQCGSGND
+305 SEVQCGNGND

-320 LQSADG
+320 LQGADG
-326 NGAFYIYMPES
+326 NGAFYIYIPES
-337 GALSPYVT
+337 GVLSPYVT

-359 ASVQIPDGFV
+359 ESVQIPDGFM

-389 EQQQYCV
+389 EQQKYCV

-440 DQYNALCK
+440 DKYNALCR
-448 DYNIRFIMI
+448 DYNIRFVML

-472 NLLLKRKEWKEEAQA
+472 NLLLKRKEWREEAQA

-494 KCRSSA
+494 KRRPSSPNARPAADARVKRDTGRDRREDEEMAPARPAARSEKERMAADDRRRRPSA
-500 ANVQPVANV
+500 ERMEQERRSARRTQEARETRPIRREREEEREMQPV
-509 RAERRTERAS
+509 RRIGEEERAS
-519 QPNRRER
+519 QPVRRER
-526 TTETGAVAR
+526 SMEAVSAER
-535 TKRTPEERHSSGE
+535 AKRMPEERY
-548 REDSIPE
+548 
-555 RRRREVDQRSS
+555 RREAGSENHSERVR
-566 DARETRVSQD
+566 RETSEESRPARV
-576 GERRA
+576 
-581 ERDRRELTEEGRSER
+581 RREAS
-596 RRRELTE
+596 
-603 EGRSERRCRE
+603 
-613 LAEKGR
+613 
-619 AERSQREPIEE
+619 
-630 GRTERRR
+630 
-637 REPIEE
+637 
-643 GRAERSRRESIEEGR
+643 
-658 SERSRRESI
+658 
-667 EEERSERS
+667 EEERLQRTRRDAAEESHSERP
-675 RREPAEET
+675 RRT
-683 RSDRRHRALVGE
+683 S
-695 DRSEGIR
+695 
-702 RDTADGSRAGH
+702 ADGSRAERERQAVAES
-713 DRRTVTEE
+713 RRTERE
-721 SRAEKERTGTAKE
+721 RAVSAKE
-734 SRTRRD
+734 SRLQRD
-740 YASSSARRAAKESAA
+740 YTPASAHRAAKESAA
-755 SEERRNMR
+755 SGERRNAR
-763 PTIQVRPA
+763 PAIYVRPA
-771 SRSELYYTLDR
+771 SRSELYYTLER

-806 ARLERDRRDA
+806 ARLERDRRDE

>member
-1 MKKVR
+1 MKRFK
-6 NIILGIIAAG
+6 NIILGILAAG
-16 MLTVAVPVGGISA
+16 MLTVAAPVGGISA

-89 SVRLVGTMDSSST
+89 SVRLVGTMDSNST

-135 VTVSKPGA
+135 VTVSKTGTA
-143 ATVKVK
+143 SVKVK
-149 APASSSGE
+149 APATSSAE

-168 KLSPAFSPD
+168 TLSPTFSPN
-177 VTAYTVQVGAS
+177 VTSYTAQVGAS

-225 AENGQTTKSYTITV
+225 AEDGQTTKSYTITV

-245 DVPSDAETEAE
+245 DVPSEAETGAETEAVG
-256 TEAEAVET
+256 TTPA
-264 SSVVTN
+264 VTN

-305 SEVQCGSGND
+305 SEVQCGNGND

-320 LQSADG
+320 LQGADG
-326 NGAFYIYMPES
+326 NGAFYIYIPES
-337 GALSPYVT
+337 GVLSPYVT

-359 ASVQIPDGFV
+359 ESVQIPDGFM

-389 EQQQYCV
+389 EQQKYCV

-440 DQYNALCK
+440 DKYNALCR
-448 DYNIRFIMI
+448 DYNIRFVML

-472 NLLLKRKEWKEEAQA
+472 NLLLKRKEWREEAQA

-494 KCRSSA
+494 KRRPSSPNARPAADARVKRDTGRDRREDEEMAPARPAARSEKERMEQERRSA
-500 ANVQPVANV
+500 RRTQEARETRPVRREREEEREMQPVRRIGEEESASQPV
-509 RAERRTERAS
+509 RRERSIEAVSAERAKRMPEERYRREAGSENRSERVRRETSEESRPARVRREASEEERLQRTRRDAAEESHLQRTRRETAEGSRSGRPRRTSADGSHAERERQAVAESRRTER
-519 QPNRRER
+519 ER
-526 TTETGAVAR
+526 AVSAKESCPQR
-535 TKRTPEERHSSGE
+535 DYTPTSAHRAMKESAVSGE
-548 REDSIPE
+548 R
-555 RRRREVDQRSS
+555 
-566 DARETRVSQD
+566 
-576 GERRA
+576 
-581 ERDRRELTEEGRSER
+581 
-596 RRRELTE
+596 
-603 EGRSERRCRE
+603 
-613 LAEKGR
+613 
-619 AERSQREPIEE
+619 
-630 GRTERRR
+630 
-637 REPIEE
+637 
-643 GRAERSRRESIEEGR
+643 
-658 SERSRRESI
+658 
-667 EEERSERS
+667 
-675 RREPAEET
+675 
-683 RSDRRHRALVGE
+683 
-695 DRSEGIR
+695 
-702 RDTADGSRAGH
+702 
-713 DRRTVTEE
+713 
-721 SRAEKERTGTAKE
+721 
-734 SRTRRD
+734 
-740 YASSSARRAAKESAA
+740 
-755 SEERRNMR
+755 RNER

-806 ARLERDRRDA
+806 ARLERDRRDE

>member
-1 MKKVR
+1 MKRFK
-6 NIILGIIAAG
+6 NIILGILAAG
-16 MLTVAVPVGGISA
+16 MLTVAAPVGGISA

-89 SVRLVGTMDSSST
+89 SVRLVGTMDSNST

-135 VTVSKPGA
+135 VTVSKTGTA
-143 ATVKVK
+143 SVKVK
-149 APASSSGE
+149 APATSSAE

-168 KLSPAFSPD
+168 TLSPAFSPN
-177 VTAYTVQVGAS
+177 VTSYTAQVGAS

-225 AENGQTTKSYTITV
+225 AEDGQTTKSYTITV

-245 DVPSDAETEAE
+245 DVPSEAETGAETEAVG
-256 TEAEAVET
+256 TT
-264 SSVVTN
+264 PVVKN

-305 SEVQCGSGND
+305 SEVQCGNGND

-320 LQSADG
+320 LQGADG
-326 NGAFYIYMPES
+326 NGAFYIYIPES
-337 GALSPYVT
+337 GVLSPYVT

-359 ASVQIPDGFV
+359 ESVQIPDGFM

-389 EQQQYCV
+389 EQQKYCV

-440 DQYNALCK
+440 DKYNALCR
-448 DYNIRFIMI
+448 DYNIRFVML

-472 NLLLKRKEWKEEAQA
+472 NLLLKRKEWREEAQA
-487 AGGRQRA
+487 AGGRQRSKRRPSSPNA
-494 KCRSSA
+494 RPAADARVKRGTGRDKREDGEMMPARPAARSEKERMA
-500 ANVQPVANV
+500 ADDRRPPVR
-509 RAERRTERAS
+509 RADGGRASECAPNPRDAGDKTGSPGAGRGARDAAVRRTREDERAS
-519 QPNRRER
+519 QPVRRER
-526 TTETGAVAR
+526 SMEAASADR
-535 TKRTPEERHSSGE
+535 AKRMPE
-548 REDSIPE
+548 E
-555 RRRREVDQRSS
+555 RRRREAGS
-566 DARETRVSQD
+566 EN
-576 GERRA
+576 
-581 ERDRRELTEEGRSER
+581 RSER
-596 RRRELTE
+596 VRREMPE
-603 EGRSERRCRE
+603 ESSPACV
-613 LAEKGR
+613 
-619 AERSQREPIEE
+619 
-630 GRTERRR
+630 R
-637 REPIEE
+637 RE
-643 GRAERSRRESIEEGR
+643 AS
-658 SERSRRESI
+658 
-667 EEERSERS
+667 EEERLQRTRRDAAEESHSERP
-675 RREPAEET
+675 RRT
-683 RSDRRHRALVGE
+683 S
-695 DRSEGIR
+695 
-702 RDTADGSRAGH
+702 ADGSRAERERQAVAES
-713 DRRTVTEE
+713 RRTERE
-721 SRAEKERTGTAKE
+721 RAVSAKE
-734 SRTRRD
+734 SRLQRD
-740 YASSSARRAAKESAA
+740 YTPASAHRAAKESAA
-755 SEERRNMR
+755 SGERRNAR
-763 PTIQVRPA
+763 PAIYVRPA
-771 SRSELYYTLDR
+771 SRSELYYTLER

-806 ARLERDRRDA
+806 ARLERDRRDE

>member
-1 MKKVR
+1 MKRFR
-6 NIILGIIAAG
+6 NIILGILAAG
-16 MLTVAVPVGGISA
+16 MLTVAAPVGGISA

-135 VTVSKPGA
+135 VTVSKTGTA
-143 ATVKVK
+143 SVKVK
-149 APASSSGE
+149 APATSSAE

-168 KLSPAFSPD
+168 TLSPAFSPN
-177 VTAYTVQVGAS
+177 VTSYTAQVGAS

-225 AENGQTTKSYTITV
+225 AEDGQTTKSYTITV

-245 DVPSDAETEAE
+245 DVPSEAETEAE
-256 TEAEAVET
+256 TEAVGT
-264 SSVVTN
+264 TPVVTN

-305 SEVQCGSGND
+305 SEVQCGNGND

-320 LQSADG
+320 LQGADG
-326 NGAFYIYMPES
+326 NGAFYIYIPES
-337 GALSPYVT
+337 GVLSPYVT

-359 ASVQIPDGFV
+359 ESVQIPDGFM

-389 EQQQYCV
+389 EQQKYCV

-440 DQYNALCK
+440 DKYNALCR
-448 DYNIRFIMI
+448 DYNIRFVML

-472 NLLLKRKEWKEEAQA
+472 NLLLKRKEWREEAQA
-487 AGGRQRA
+487 AGGRQRS
-494 KCRSSA
+494 KRRPSSPNARPA
-500 ANVQPVANV
+500 A
-509 RAERRTERAS
+509 
-519 QPNRRER
+519 
-526 TTETGAVAR
+526 
-535 TKRTPEERHSSGE
+535 
-548 REDSIPE
+548 
-555 RRRREVDQRSS
+555 
-566 DARETRVSQD
+566 DARVKRGT
-576 GERRA
+576 G
-581 ERDRRELTEEGRSER
+581 RDRREDEEMAPARPAARSEKERMAADDRRRPSAERMEEGRRSARQTQEDR
-596 RRRELTE
+596 EIRPVRREWEGKRETQPVRRTRDE
-603 EGRSERRCRE
+603 EHASQPVRRERSMEAGSADRVKRMPEERCRQEAGSENRSGRVRRETSEESRPARVRREASEEERLQRTRRDAAEESRSERPR
-613 LAEKGR
+613 
-619 AERSQREPIEE
+619 
-630 GRTERRR
+630 RT
-637 REPIEE
+637 
-643 GRAERSRRESIEEGR
+643 S
-658 SERSRRESI
+658 
-667 EEERSERS
+667 
-675 RREPAEET
+675 
-683 RSDRRHRALVGE
+683 
-695 DRSEGIR
+695 
-702 RDTADGSRAGH
+702 ADGSRAERERQAVAES
-713 DRRTVTEE
+713 RRTE
-721 SRAEKERTGTAKE
+721 RERTVSAKE
-734 SRTRRD
+734 SRPQRD
-740 YASSSARRAAKESAA
+740 YTPTSAHRAAKESAA
-755 SEERRNMR
+755 SGERRNAR
-763 PTIQVRPA
+763 PAIQVRPA

-792 ESESERSRRAREAK
+792 ESETERSRRAREAK
-806 ARLERDRRDA
+806 ARLERDRRDE

>member
-1 MKKVR
+1 MKRFK
-6 NIILGIIAAG
+6 NIILGILAAG
-16 MLTVAVPVGGISA
+16 MLTVAAPVGGISA

-89 SVRLVGTMDSSST
+89 SVRLVGTMDSNST

-135 VTVSKPGA
+135 VTVSKTGTA
-143 ATVKVK
+143 SVKVK
-149 APASSSGE
+149 APATSSAE

-168 KLSPAFSPD
+168 TLSPAFSPN
-177 VTAYTVQVGAS
+177 VTSYTAQVGAS

-225 AENGQTTKSYTITV
+225 AEDGQTTKSYTITV

-245 DVPSDAETEAE
+245 DVPSEAETGAETEAVG
-256 TEAEAVET
+256 TT
-264 SSVVTN
+264 PVVTN

-305 SEVQCGSGND
+305 SEVQCGNGND

-320 LQSADG
+320 LQGADG
-326 NGAFYIYMPES
+326 NGAFYIYIPES
-337 GALSPYVT
+337 GVLSPYVT

-359 ASVQIPDGFV
+359 ESVQIPDGFM

-389 EQQQYCV
+389 EQQKYCV

-440 DQYNALCK
+440 DKYNALCR
-448 DYNIRFIMI
+448 DYNIRFVML
-457 AVLGVACVILFFIVI
+457 AVLGAACVILFFIVI
-472 NLLLKRKEWKEEAQA
+472 NLLLKRKEWREETQA
-487 AGGRQRA
+487 AGGRQRSKRRPSSPNA
-494 KCRSSA
+494 RPAARSEKERMA
-500 ANVQPVANV
+500 ADDRRRPS
-509 RAERRTERAS
+509 AERMEEGRRSARRTQETLETR
-519 QPNRRER
+519 PVRRER
-526 TTETGAVAR
+526 SMEAAASADR
-535 TKRTPEERHSSGE
+535 AKRMPE
-548 REDSIPE
+548 E
-555 RRRREVDQRSS
+555 RRRREAGS
-566 DARETRVSQD
+566 EN
-576 GERRA
+576 
-581 ERDRRELTEEGRSER
+581 RSER
-596 RRRELTE
+596 VRREMPE
-603 EGRSERRCRE
+603 ESSPACVRREASEERLQRTRRDTAEESRSERPR
-613 LAEKGR
+613 
-619 AERSQREPIEE
+619 
-630 GRTERRR
+630 RT
-637 REPIEE
+637 
-643 GRAERSRRESIEEGR
+643 S
-658 SERSRRESI
+658 
-667 EEERSERS
+667 
-675 RREPAEET
+675 
-683 RSDRRHRALVGE
+683 
-695 DRSEGIR
+695 
-702 RDTADGSRAGH
+702 ADGSRAERERQAVAES
-713 DRRTVTEE
+713 RRTERE
-721 SRAEKERTGTAKE
+721 RAVSAKE
-734 SRTRRD
+734 SRLQRD
-740 YASSSARRAAKESAA
+740 YTPASAHRAAKESAA
-755 SEERRNMR
+755 SGERRNAR
-763 PTIQVRPA
+763 PAIYVRPA
-771 SRSELYYTLDR
+771 SRSELYYTLER

-806 ARLERDRRDA
+806 ARLERDRRDE

>member
-1 MKKVR
+1 MKRFK
-6 NIILGIIAAG
+6 NIILGILAAG
-16 MLTVAVPVGGISA
+16 MLTVAAPVGGISA

-135 VTVSKPGA
+135 VTVSKTGTA
-143 ATVKVK
+143 SVKVK
-149 APASSSGE
+149 APATSSAE

-168 KLSPAFSPD
+168 TLSPAFSPN
-177 VTAYTVQVGAS
+177 VTSYTAQVGAS

-225 AENGQTTKSYTITV
+225 AEDGQTTKSYTITV

-245 DVPSDAETEAE
+245 DVPSEAETGAETEAVG
-256 TEAEAVET
+256 TT
-264 SSVVTN
+264 PVVTN

-305 SEVQCGSGND
+305 SEVQCGNGND

-320 LQSADG
+320 LQGADG
-326 NGAFYIYMPES
+326 NGAFYIYIPES
-337 GALSPYVT
+337 GVLSPYVT

-359 ASVQIPDGFV
+359 ESVQIPDGFM

-389 EQQQYCV
+389 EQQKYCV

-440 DQYNALCK
+440 DKYNALCR
-448 DYNIRFIMI
+448 DYNIRFVML

-472 NLLLKRKEWKEEAQA
+472 NLLLKRKKWREEAQA
-487 AGGRQRA
+487 AGGRQRSKRRPLSPNA
-494 KCRSSA
+494 RPEADAWVKRDTGRDKREDGEMTPARPAARSEKERMA
-500 ANVQPVANV
+500 ADD
-509 RAERRTERAS
+509 RRRRSAERMEERRRSARRTQETLETR
-519 QPNRRER
+519 PVRRER
-526 TTETGAVAR
+526 SMEVAASADR
-535 TKRTPEERHSSGE
+535 AKRMPE
-548 REDSIPE
+548 E
-555 RRRREVDQRSS
+555 RRRREAGS
-566 DARETRVSQD
+566 EN
-576 GERRA
+576 
-581 ERDRRELTEEGRSER
+581 RSER
-596 RRRELTE
+596 VRREMPE
-603 EGRSERRCRE
+603 ESSPACVRREASEEERLQRTRRDTAEESRSERPR
-613 LAEKGR
+613 
-619 AERSQREPIEE
+619 
-630 GRTERRR
+630 RT
-637 REPIEE
+637 
-643 GRAERSRRESIEEGR
+643 S
-658 SERSRRESI
+658 
-667 EEERSERS
+667 
-675 RREPAEET
+675 
-683 RSDRRHRALVGE
+683 
-695 DRSEGIR
+695 
-702 RDTADGSRAGH
+702 ADGSRAERERQAVAES
-713 DRRTVTEE
+713 RRTERERAVSAKV
-721 SRAEKERTGTAKE
+721 SRLQ
-734 SRTRRD
+734 RD
-740 YASSSARRAAKESAA
+740 YTPASAHRAAKESAV
-755 SEERRNMR
+755 SGERRNAR
-763 PTIQVRPA
+763 PTIHVRPA
-771 SRSELYYTLDR
+771 SRSELYYTLER

-806 ARLERDRRDA
+806 ARLERDRRDE

>member
-1 MKKVR
+1 MKRFK
-6 NIILGIIAAG
+6 NIILGILAAG
-16 MLTVAVPVGGISA
+16 MLTVAAPVGGISA

-89 SVRLVGTMDSSST
+89 SVRLVGTMDSNST

-135 VTVSKPGA
+135 VTVSKTGTA
-143 ATVKVK
+143 SVKVK
-149 APASSSGE
+149 APATSSAE

-168 KLSPAFSPD
+168 TLSPAFSPN
-177 VTAYTVQVGAS
+177 VTSYTAQVGAS
-188 VDKLAVSASAKDSK
+188 VDKLAVSAIAKDSK
-202 AKVLVSGDSGLKVG
+202 AKVIVSGDSCLKVG

-225 AENGQTTKSYTITV
+225 AEDGQTTKSYTITV

-245 DVPSDAETEAE
+245 DVPSEAETGAETEAVG
-256 TEAEAVET
+256 TT
-264 SSVVTN
+264 PVVTN

-305 SEVQCGSGND
+305 SEVQCGNGND

-320 LQSADG
+320 LQGADG
-326 NGAFYIYMPES
+326 KGAFYIYIPES
-337 GALSPYVT
+337 GVLSPYVT

-359 ASVQIPDGFV
+359 ESVQIPDGFM

-389 EQQQYCV
+389 EQQKYCV

-440 DQYNALCK
+440 DKYNALCR
-448 DYNIRFIMI
+448 DYNIRFVML

-472 NLLLKRKEWKEEAQA
+472 NLLLKRKEWREETQA
-487 AGGRQRA
+487 AGGRQRST
-494 KCRSSA
+494 RRPSA
-500 ANVQPVANV
+500 SNARPAADARVKRGTGRDKREDGEMTPARPVA
-509 RAERRTERAS
+509 RSEKERMAADDRRRPSAERMEEGRRSARRTQETLETR
-519 QPNRRER
+519 PVRRER
-526 TTETGAVAR
+526 SMEAAASADR
-535 TKRTPEERHSSGE
+535 AKRMPE
-548 REDSIPE
+548 E
-555 RRRREVDQRSS
+555 RRRREAGS
-566 DARETRVSQD
+566 EN
-576 GERRA
+576 
-581 ERDRRELTEEGRSER
+581 RSER
-596 RRRELTE
+596 VRREMPE
-603 EGRSERRCRE
+603 ESSPACVRREASEERLQRTRRDAAEESRSERPR
-613 LAEKGR
+613 
-619 AERSQREPIEE
+619 
-630 GRTERRR
+630 RT
-637 REPIEE
+637 
-643 GRAERSRRESIEEGR
+643 S
-658 SERSRRESI
+658 
-667 EEERSERS
+667 
-675 RREPAEET
+675 
-683 RSDRRHRALVGE
+683 
-695 DRSEGIR
+695 
-702 RDTADGSRAGH
+702 ADGSRAERERQAVAES
-713 DRRTVTEE
+713 RRTERE
-721 SRAEKERTGTAKE
+721 RAVSAKE
-734 SRTRRD
+734 SRLQRD
-740 YASSSARRAAKESAA
+740 YTPASAHRAAKESAA
-755 SEERRNMR
+755 SGERRNAR
-763 PTIQVRPA
+763 PAIYVRPA
-771 SRSELYYTLDR
+771 SRSELYYTLER

-806 ARLERDRRDA
+806 ARLERDRRDE

>member
-1 MKKVR
+1 MKRFK
-6 NIILGIIAAG
+6 NIILGILAAG
-16 MLTVAVPVGGISA
+16 MLTVAAPVGGISA

-89 SVRLVGTMDSSST
+89 SVRLVGTMDSNST

-135 VTVSKPGA
+135 VTVSKTGTA
-143 ATVKVK
+143 SVKVK
-149 APASSSGE
+149 APATSSAE

-168 KLSPAFSPD
+168 TLSPAFSPN
-177 VTAYTVQVGAS
+177 VTSYTAQVGAS

-202 AKVLVSGDSGLKVG
+202 AKVLVSGDSSLKVG

-225 AENGQTTKSYTITV
+225 AEDGQTTKSYTITV

-245 DVPSDAETEAE
+245 DVPSEAETGAETEAVG
-256 TEAEAVET
+256 TT
-264 SSVVTN
+264 PVVTN

-305 SEVQCGSGND
+305 SEVQCGNGND

-320 LQSADG
+320 LQGADG
-326 NGAFYIYMPES
+326 NGAFYIYIPES
-337 GALSPYVT
+337 GVLSPYVT

-359 ASVQIPDGFV
+359 ESVQIPDGFM

-389 EQQQYCV
+389 EQQKYCV

-440 DQYNALCK
+440 DKYNALCR
-448 DYNIRFIMI
+448 DYNIRFIML

-472 NLLLKRKEWKEEAQA
+472 NLLLKRKEWRGEAQA
-487 AGGRQRA
+487 AGGRQRSKRRPPSPNA
-494 KCRSSA
+494 RPA
-500 ANVQPVANV
+500 A
-509 RAERRTERAS
+509 
-519 QPNRRER
+519 
-526 TTETGAVAR
+526 
-535 TKRTPEERHSSGE
+535 
-548 REDSIPE
+548 
-555 RRRREVDQRSS
+555 
-566 DARETRVSQD
+566 DARVKRGTGRD
-576 GERRA
+576 KRRWGNDAGKTGSA
-581 ERDRRELTEEGRSER
+581 E
-596 RRRELTE
+596 
-603 EGRSERRCRE
+603 
-613 LAEKGR
+613 
-619 AERSQREPIEE
+619 
-630 GRTERRR
+630 
-637 REPIEE
+637 
-643 GRAERSRRESIEEGR
+643 
-658 SERSRRESI
+658 
-667 EEERSERS
+667 
-675 RREPAEET
+675 
-683 RSDRRHRALVGE
+683 
-695 DRSEGIR
+695 
-702 RDTADGSRAGH
+702 
-713 DRRTVTEE
+713 
-721 SRAEKERTGTAKE
+721 
-734 SRTRRD
+734 
-740 YASSSARRAAKESAA
+740 
-755 SEERRNMR
+755 
-763 PTIQVRPA
+763 
-771 SRSELYYTLDR
+771 
-782 EEYGDRPTRY
+782 
-792 ESESERSRRAREAK
+792 
-806 ARLERDRRDA
+806 
-816 DGFEYIDDP
+816 
-825 Q
+825 

>member
-1 MKKVR
+1 MKRFK
-6 NIILGIIAAG
+6 NIILGILAAG
-16 MLTVAVPVGGISA
+16 MLTVAAPVGGISA

-89 SVRLVGTMDSSST
+89 SVRLVGTMDSNST

-135 VTVSKPGA
+135 VTVSKTGTA
-143 ATVKVK
+143 SVKVK
-149 APASSSGE
+149 APATSSAE

-168 KLSPAFSPD
+168 TLSPAFSPN
-177 VTAYTVQVGAS
+177 VTSYTAQVGAS

-225 AENGQTTKSYTITV
+225 AEDGQTTKSYTITV

-245 DVPSDAETEAE
+245 DVPSEAETGAETEAVG
-256 TEAEAVET
+256 TT
-264 SSVVTN
+264 PVVTN

-305 SEVQCGSGND
+305 SEVQCGNGND

-320 LQSADG
+320 LQGADG
-326 NGAFYIYMPES
+326 NGAFYIYIPES
-337 GALSPYVT
+337 GVLSPYVT

-359 ASVQIPDGFV
+359 ESVQIPDGFM

-389 EQQQYCV
+389 EQQKYCV

-440 DQYNALCK
+440 DKYNALCR
-448 DYNIRFIMI
+448 DYNIRFVML

-472 NLLLKRKEWKEEAQA
+472 NLLLKRKEWREETQA
-487 AGGRQRA
+487 AGGRQRSKRRPSSPNA
-494 KCRSSA
+494 RPAARSEKERMA
-500 ANVQPVANV
+500 ADDRRRPS
-509 RAERRTERAS
+509 AERMEEGRRSARRTQETLETR
-519 QPNRRER
+519 PVRRER
-526 TTETGAVAR
+526 SMEAAASADR
-535 TKRTPEERHSSGE
+535 AKRMPE
-548 REDSIPE
+548 E
-555 RRRREVDQRSS
+555 RRRREAGS
-566 DARETRVSQD
+566 EN
-576 GERRA
+576 
-581 ERDRRELTEEGRSER
+581 RSER
-596 RRRELTE
+596 VRREMPE
-603 EGRSERRCRE
+603 ESSPACVRREASEEERLQRTRRDTAEESRSERPR
-613 LAEKGR
+613 
-619 AERSQREPIEE
+619 
-630 GRTERRR
+630 RT
-637 REPIEE
+637 
-643 GRAERSRRESIEEGR
+643 S
-658 SERSRRESI
+658 
-667 EEERSERS
+667 
-675 RREPAEET
+675 
-683 RSDRRHRALVGE
+683 
-695 DRSEGIR
+695 
-702 RDTADGSRAGH
+702 ADGSRAERERQAVAES
-713 DRRTVTEE
+713 RRTERE
-721 SRAEKERTGTAKE
+721 RAVSAKE
-734 SRTRRD
+734 SRLQRD
-740 YASSSARRAAKESAA
+740 YTPASAHRAAKESAA
-755 SEERRNMR
+755 SGERRNAR
-763 PTIQVRPA
+763 PAIYVRPA
-771 SRSELYYTLDR
+771 SRSELYYTLER

-806 ARLERDRRDA
+806 ARLERDRRDE

>member
-1 MKKVR
+1 MKRFK
-6 NIILGIIAAG
+6 NIILGILAAG
-16 MLTVAVPVGGISA
+16 VLTVAAPVGGISA

-89 SVRLVGTMDSSST
+89 SVRLVGTMDSNST

-135 VTVSKPGA
+135 VTVSKTGTA
-143 ATVKVK
+143 SVKVK
-149 APASSSGE
+149 APATSSAE

-168 KLSPAFSPD
+168 TLSPAFSPN
-177 VTAYTVQVGAS
+177 VTSYTAQVGAS

-225 AENGQTTKSYTITV
+225 AEDGQTTKSYTITV

-245 DVPSDAETEAE
+245 DVPSEAETGAETEAVG
-256 TEAEAVET
+256 TT
-264 SSVVTN
+264 PVVTN

-305 SEVQCGSGND
+305 SEVQCGNGND

-320 LQSADG
+320 LQGADG
-326 NGAFYIYMPES
+326 NGAFYIYIPES
-337 GALSPYVT
+337 GVLSPYVT

-359 ASVQIPDGFV
+359 ESVQIPDGFM

-389 EQQQYCV
+389 EQQKYCV

-440 DQYNALCK
+440 DKYNALCR
-448 DYNIRFIMI
+448 DYNIRFVML

-472 NLLLKRKEWKEEAQA
+472 NLLLKRKEWREETQA
-487 AGGRQRA
+487 AGGKQRS
-494 KCRSSA
+494 KRRPSSSNARPA
-500 ANVQPVANV
+500 ADARVKRGTGRDKREDGEMTPARPVA
-509 RAERRTERAS
+509 RSEKERMAADDRRRPSAERMEEGRRSARRTQETLETR
-519 QPNRRER
+519 PVRRER
-526 TTETGAVAR
+526 SMEAAASADR
-535 TKRTPEERHSSGE
+535 AKRMPE
-548 REDSIPE
+548 E
-555 RRRREVDQRSS
+555 RRRREAGS
-566 DARETRVSQD
+566 EN
-576 GERRA
+576 
-581 ERDRRELTEEGRSER
+581 RSER
-596 RRRELTE
+596 VRREMPE
-603 EGRSERRCRE
+603 ESSPACVRREASEERLQRTRRDAAEESRSERPR
-613 LAEKGR
+613 
-619 AERSQREPIEE
+619 
-630 GRTERRR
+630 RT
-637 REPIEE
+637 
-643 GRAERSRRESIEEGR
+643 S
-658 SERSRRESI
+658 
-667 EEERSERS
+667 
-675 RREPAEET
+675 
-683 RSDRRHRALVGE
+683 
-695 DRSEGIR
+695 
-702 RDTADGSRAGH
+702 ADGSRAERERQAVAES
-713 DRRTVTEE
+713 RRTERE
-721 SRAEKERTGTAKE
+721 RAVSAKE
-734 SRTRRD
+734 SRLQRD
-740 YASSSARRAAKESAA
+740 YTPASAHRAAKESAA
-755 SEERRNMR
+755 SGERRNAR
-763 PTIQVRPA
+763 PAIYVRPA
-771 SRSELYYTLDR
+771 SRSELYYTLER

-806 ARLERDRRDA
+806 ARLERDRRDE

>member
-1 MKKVR
+1 MKRFR
-6 NIILGIIAAG
+6 NIILGILAAG
-16 MLTVAVPVGGISA
+16 MLTVAAPVGGISA

-135 VTVSKPGA
+135 VTVSKTGTA
-143 ATVKVK
+143 SVKVK
-149 APASSSGE
+149 APATSSAE

-168 KLSPAFSPD
+168 TLSPAFSPN
-177 VTAYTVQVGAS
+177 VTSYTAQVGAS

-225 AENGQTTKSYTITV
+225 AEDGQTTKSYTITV

-245 DVPSDAETEAE
+245 DVPSEAETEAE
-256 TEAEAVET
+256 TEAVGT
-264 SSVVTN
+264 TPVVTN

-305 SEVQCGSGND
+305 SEVQCGNGND

-320 LQSADG
+320 LQSTDG
-326 NGAFYIYMPES
+326 NGAFYIYIPES
-337 GALSPYVT
+337 GVLSPYVT

-359 ASVQIPDGFV
+359 ESVQIPDGFM

-389 EQQQYCV
+389 EQQKYCV

-440 DQYNALCK
+440 DKYNALCR
-448 DYNIRFIMI
+448 DYNIRFVML

-472 NLLLKRKEWKEEAQA
+472 NLLLKRKEWREEAQA

-494 KCRSSA
+494 KRRPSSPNARPAADARVKRGTGRDKREDGEITPARPAARSEKERMAVDDRRRPS
-500 ANVQPVANV
+500 
-509 RAERRTERAS
+509 AERMEEGRRSARQTREEDREIRPVRREWEGERETQPARRTRDEEHAS
-519 QPNRRER
+519 QPVRRER
-526 TTETGAVAR
+526 SMEAAVSADR
-535 TKRTPEERHSSGE
+535 AKRMPEESRPA
-548 REDSIPE
+548 RV
-555 RRRREVDQRSS
+555 RREASEEERLQRTRR
-566 DARETRVSQD
+566 DA
-576 GERRA
+576 A
-581 ERDRRELTEEGRSER
+581 EESRSER
-596 RRRELTE
+596 PRRTL
-603 EGRSERRCRE
+603 
-613 LAEKGR
+613 
-619 AERSQREPIEE
+619 
-630 GRTERRR
+630 
-637 REPIEE
+637 
-643 GRAERSRRESIEEGR
+643 
-658 SERSRRESI
+658 
-667 EEERSERS
+667 
-675 RREPAEET
+675 
-683 RSDRRHRALVGE
+683 
-695 DRSEGIR
+695 
-702 RDTADGSRAGH
+702 ADGSRAERERQAVAES
-713 DRRTVTEE
+713 RRTE
-721 SRAEKERTGTAKE
+721 RERTVSAKE
-734 SRTRRD
+734 SRPPRD
-740 YASSSARRAAKESAA
+740 YTPASAHRAAKESAA
-755 SEERRNMR
+755 SGERRNAR
-763 PTIQVRPA
+763 PAILVRPA

-806 ARLERDRRDA
+806 ARLERDRRDE

>member
-1 MKKVR
+1 MKRFK
-6 NIILGIIAAG
+6 NIILGILAAG
-16 MLTVAVPVGGISA
+16 MLTVAAPVGGISA

-89 SVRLVGTMDSSST
+89 SVRLVGTMDSNST

-135 VTVSKPGA
+135 VTVSKTGTA
-143 ATVKVK
+143 SVKVK
-149 APASSSGE
+149 APATSSAE

-168 KLSPAFSPD
+168 TLSPAFSPN
-177 VTAYTVQVGAS
+177 VTSYTAQVGAS

-225 AENGQTTKSYTITV
+225 AEDGQTTKSYTITV

-245 DVPSDAETEAE
+245 DVPSEAETGAETEAVG
-256 TEAEAVET
+256 TT
-264 SSVVTN
+264 PVVTN

-305 SEVQCGSGND
+305 SEVQCGNGND

-320 LQSADG
+320 LQGADG
-326 NGAFYIYMPES
+326 NGEFYIYIPES
-337 GALSPYVT
+337 GVLSPYVT

-359 ASVQIPDGFV
+359 ESVQIPDGFM

-389 EQQQYCV
+389 EQQKYCV

-440 DQYNALCK
+440 DKYNALCR
-448 DYNIRFIMI
+448 DYNIRFVML

-472 NLLLKRKEWKEEAQA
+472 NLLLKRKEWREEAQA
-487 AGGRQRA
+487 AGGRQRSKRRPSSPNA
-494 KCRSSA
+494 RPAADARVKRGAGRDKREDGEMTPARPAARSEKERMA
-500 ANVQPVANV
+500 ADDRRRPS
-509 RAERRTERAS
+509 AERMEEGRRSARRTQETLETR
-519 QPNRRER
+519 PVRRER
-526 TTETGAVAR
+526 SMEAAASADR
-535 TKRTPEERHSSGE
+535 AKRMPE
-548 REDSIPE
+548 E
-555 RRRREVDQRSS
+555 RRRRE
-566 DARETRVSQD
+566 
-576 GERRA
+576 A
-581 ERDRRELTEEGRSER
+581 ESENRSER
-596 RRRELTE
+596 VRREMPE
-603 EGRSERRCRE
+603 ESSPACVRREASEERLQRTRRDTAEESRSERPR
-613 LAEKGR
+613 
-619 AERSQREPIEE
+619 
-630 GRTERRR
+630 RT
-637 REPIEE
+637 
-643 GRAERSRRESIEEGR
+643 S
-658 SERSRRESI
+658 
-667 EEERSERS
+667 
-675 RREPAEET
+675 
-683 RSDRRHRALVGE
+683 
-695 DRSEGIR
+695 
-702 RDTADGSRAGH
+702 ADGSRAERERQAVAES
-713 DRRTVTEE
+713 RRTERE
-721 SRAEKERTGTAKE
+721 RAVSAKE
-734 SRTRRD
+734 SRLQRD
-740 YASSSARRAAKESAA
+740 YTPASAHRAAKESAA
-755 SEERRNMR
+755 SGERRNAR
-763 PTIQVRPA
+763 PAIYVRPA
-771 SRSELYYTLDR
+771 SRSELYYTLER

-806 ARLERDRRDA
+806 ARLERDRRDE

>member
-1 MKKVR
+1 MKKFK
-6 NIILGIIAAG
+6 NIILGILAAG
-16 MLTVAVPVGGISA
+16 MLTVAAPVGGISA

-135 VTVSKPGA
+135 VTVSKTGTA
-143 ATVKVK
+143 SVKVK
-149 APASSSGE
+149 APATSSAE

-168 KLSPAFSPD
+168 TLSPAFSPN
-177 VTAYTVQVGAS
+177 VTSYTAQVGAS

-216 ANTVVCKVT
+216 ANTVVCKGT
-225 AENGQTTKSYTITV
+225 AEDGQTTKSYTITV

-245 DVPSDAETEAE
+245 DVPSEAETGAETEAVG
-256 TEAEAVET
+256 TT
-264 SSVVTN
+264 PVVKN

-305 SEVQCGSGND
+305 SEVQCGNGND

-320 LQSADG
+320 LQGADG
-326 NGAFYIYMPES
+326 NGAFYIYIPES
-337 GALSPYVT
+337 GVLSPYVT

-359 ASVQIPDGFV
+359 ESVQIPDGFM

-389 EQQQYCV
+389 EQQKYCV

-440 DQYNALCK
+440 DKYNALCR
-448 DYNIRFIMI
+448 DYNIRFVML

-472 NLLLKRKEWKEEAQA
+472 NLLLKRKEWREEAQA
-487 AGGRQRA
+487 AGGRQRSKRRPSSPNA
-494 KCRSSA
+494 RLAADARVKRGTGRDKREDGEMTPARPAVRSEKERM
-500 ANVQPVANV
+500 VADD
-509 RAERRTERAS
+509 RRRPSAERMEEGRRSARRTQETLETR
-519 QPNRRER
+519 PVRRER
-526 TTETGAVAR
+526 SMEAAASADR
-535 TKRTPEERHSSGE
+535 AKRMPE
-548 REDSIPE
+548 E
-555 RRRREVDQRSS
+555 RRRREAGS
-566 DARETRVSQD
+566 EN
-576 GERRA
+576 
-581 ERDRRELTEEGRSER
+581 RSER
-596 RRRELTE
+596 VRREMPE
-603 EGRSERRCRE
+603 ESSPACVRREASEEERLQRTRRDA
-613 LAEKGR
+613 AE
-619 AERSQREPIEE
+619 ES
-630 GRTERRR
+630 RTERPRR
-637 REPIEE
+637 T
-643 GRAERSRRESIEEGR
+643 S
-658 SERSRRESI
+658 
-667 EEERSERS
+667 
-675 RREPAEET
+675 
-683 RSDRRHRALVGE
+683 
-695 DRSEGIR
+695 
-702 RDTADGSRAGH
+702 ADGSRAERERQAVAES
-713 DRRTVTEE
+713 RRTERE
-721 SRAEKERTGTAKE
+721 RAVSAKE
-734 SRTRRD
+734 SRLQRD
-740 YASSSARRAAKESAA
+740 YTPASAHRAAKESAA
-755 SEERRNMR
+755 SGERRNAR
-763 PTIQVRPA
+763 PAIYVRPA
-771 SRSELYYTLDR
+771 SRSELYYTLER

-806 ARLERDRRDA
+806 ARLEWDRRDE

>member
-1 MKKVR
+1 MKRFK
-6 NIILGIIAAG
+6 NIILGILAAG
-16 MLTVAVPVGGISA
+16 MLTVAAPVGGISA

-135 VTVSKPGA
+135 VTVSKTGTA
-143 ATVKVK
+143 SVKVK
-149 APASSSGE
+149 APATSSAE

-168 KLSPAFSPD
+168 TLSPAFSPN
-177 VTAYTVQVGAS
+177 VTSYTAQVGAS

-225 AENGQTTKSYTITV
+225 AEDGQTTKSYTITV

-245 DVPSDAETEAE
+245 DVPSEAETGAETEAVG
-256 TEAEAVET
+256 TT
-264 SSVVTN
+264 PVVTN

-305 SEVQCGSGND
+305 SEVQCGNGND

-320 LQSADG
+320 LQGADG
-326 NGAFYIYMPES
+326 NGAFYIYIPES
-337 GALSPYVT
+337 GVLSPYVT

-359 ASVQIPDGFV
+359 ESVQIPDGFM

-389 EQQQYCV
+389 EQQKYCV

-440 DQYNALCK
+440 DKYNALCR
-448 DYNIRFIMI
+448 DYNIRFVML

-472 NLLLKRKEWKEEAQA
+472 NLLLKRKEWREKTQA
-487 AGGRQRA
+487 AGGRQRSKRRPSSSNA
-494 KCRSSA
+494 RPAADARVKRGTGRDKRDDGEMTPARPAARSEKERMA
-500 ANVQPVANV
+500 ADD
-509 RAERRTERAS
+509 RRRRSAERMEEGRRSARRTQETLETR
-519 QPNRRER
+519 PVRRER
-526 TTETGAVAR
+526 SMEVAASADR
-535 TKRTPEERHSSGE
+535 AKRMPE
-548 REDSIPE
+548 E
-555 RRRREVDQRSS
+555 RRRRE
-566 DARETRVSQD
+566 
-576 GERRA
+576 A
-581 ERDRRELTEEGRSER
+581 ESENRSER
-596 RRRELTE
+596 VRREMPE
-603 EGRSERRCRE
+603 ESSPACVRREASEEERLQRTRRDAAEESRSERPR
-613 LAEKGR
+613 
-619 AERSQREPIEE
+619 
-630 GRTERRR
+630 RT
-637 REPIEE
+637 
-643 GRAERSRRESIEEGR
+643 S
-658 SERSRRESI
+658 
-667 EEERSERS
+667 
-675 RREPAEET
+675 
-683 RSDRRHRALVGE
+683 
-695 DRSEGIR
+695 
-702 RDTADGSRAGH
+702 ADGSRAERERQAVAES
-713 DRRTVTEE
+713 RRTERE
-721 SRAEKERTGTAKE
+721 RAVSAKE
-734 SRTRRD
+734 SRLQRD
-740 YASSSARRAAKESAA
+740 YTPASAHRAAKESAA
-755 SEERRNMR
+755 SGERRNAR
-763 PTIQVRPA
+763 PAIYVRPA
-771 SRSELYYTLDR
+771 SRSELYYTLER

-806 ARLERDRRDA
+806 ARLERDRRDE

>member
-1 MKKVR
+1 MKRFK
-6 NIILGIIAAG
+6 NIILGILAAG
-16 MLTVAVPVGGISA
+16 MLTVAAPVGGISA

-89 SVRLVGTMDSSST
+89 SVRLVGTMDSNST

-135 VTVSKPGA
+135 VTVSKTGTA
-143 ATVKVK
+143 SVKVK
-149 APASSSGE
+149 APATSSAE

-168 KLSPAFSPD
+168 TLSPAFSPN
-177 VTAYTVQVGAS
+177 VTSYTAQVGAS

-225 AENGQTTKSYTITV
+225 AEDGQTTKSYTITV

-245 DVPSDAETEAE
+245 DVPSEAETGAETEAVG
-256 TEAEAVET
+256 TT
-264 SSVVTN
+264 PVVTN

-305 SEVQCGSGND
+305 SEVQCGNGND

-320 LQSADG
+320 LQGADG
-326 NGAFYIYMPES
+326 NGAFYIYIPES
-337 GALSPYVT
+337 GVLSPYVT

-359 ASVQIPDGFV
+359 ESVQIPDGFM

-389 EQQQYCV
+389 EQQKYCV

-440 DQYNALCK
+440 DKYNALCR
-448 DYNIRFIMI
+448 DYNIRFVML

-472 NLLLKRKEWKEEAQA
+472 NLLLKRKEWREETQA
-487 AGGRQRA
+487 AGGRQRS
-494 KCRSSA
+494 KRRPSSSNARPA
-500 ANVQPVANV
+500 ADARVKRGTGRDKREDGEMTPARPVA
-509 RAERRTERAS
+509 RSEKERMAADDRRRPSAERMEEGRRSARRTQETLETR
-519 QPNRRER
+519 PVRRER
-526 TTETGAVAR
+526 SMEAAASADR
-535 TKRTPEERHSSGE
+535 AKRMPE
-548 REDSIPE
+548 E
-555 RRRREVDQRSS
+555 RRRREAGS
-566 DARETRVSQD
+566 EN
-576 GERRA
+576 
-581 ERDRRELTEEGRSER
+581 RSER
-596 RRRELTE
+596 VRREMPE
-603 EGRSERRCRE
+603 ESSPACVRREASEERLQRTRRDAAEESRSERPR
-613 LAEKGR
+613 
-619 AERSQREPIEE
+619 
-630 GRTERRR
+630 RT
-637 REPIEE
+637 
-643 GRAERSRRESIEEGR
+643 S
-658 SERSRRESI
+658 
-667 EEERSERS
+667 
-675 RREPAEET
+675 
-683 RSDRRHRALVGE
+683 
-695 DRSEGIR
+695 
-702 RDTADGSRAGH
+702 ADGSRAERERQAVAES
-713 DRRTVTEE
+713 RRTERE
-721 SRAEKERTGTAKE
+721 RAVSAKE
-734 SRTRRD
+734 SRLQRD
-740 YASSSARRAAKESAA
+740 YTPASAHRAAKESAA
-755 SEERRNMR
+755 SGERRNAR
-763 PTIQVRPA
+763 PAIYVRPA
-771 SRSELYYTLDR
+771 SRSELYYTLER
-782 EEYGDRPTRY
+782 EEYGDRPTSY

-806 ARLERDRRDA
+806 ARLERDRRDE

>member
-1 MKKVR
+1 MKRFK
-6 NIILGIIAAG
+6 NIILGILAAG
-16 MLTVAVPVGGISA
+16 MLTVAAPVGGISA

-89 SVRLVGTMDSSST
+89 SVRLVGTMDSNST

-135 VTVSKPGA
+135 VTVSKTGTA
-143 ATVKVK
+143 SVKVK
-149 APASSSGE
+149 APATSSAE

-168 KLSPAFSPD
+168 TLSPAFSPN
-177 VTAYTVQVGAS
+177 VTSYTAQVGAS

-225 AENGQTTKSYTITV
+225 AEDGQTTKSYTITV

-245 DVPSDAETEAE
+245 DVPSEAETEAE
-256 TEAEAVET
+256 TETVGT
-264 SSVVTN
+264 MPVVTN

-305 SEVQCGSGND
+305 SEVQCGNGND

-320 LQSADG
+320 LQGADG
-326 NGAFYIYMPES
+326 NGAFYIYIPES
-337 GALSPYVT
+337 GVLSPYVT

-359 ASVQIPDGFV
+359 ESVQIPDGFM

-389 EQQQYCV
+389 EQQKYCV

-440 DQYNALCK
+440 DKYNALCR
-448 DYNIRFIMI
+448 DYNIRFVML

-472 NLLLKRKEWKEEAQA
+472 NLLLKRKKWREEAQA
-487 AGGRQRA
+487 AGGRQRSKRRPSSPNA
-494 KCRSSA
+494 RPAADARVKRDTGRDKREDGEMTPARPAARSEKERMA
-500 ANVQPVANV
+500 ADD
-509 RAERRTERAS
+509 RRRRSAERMEEGRRSARRTQETLETR
-519 QPNRRER
+519 PVRRER
-526 TTETGAVAR
+526 SMEAAASADR
-535 TKRTPEERHSSGE
+535 AKRMPE
-548 REDSIPE
+548 E
-555 RRRREVDQRSS
+555 RRRREAGS
-566 DARETRVSQD
+566 EN
-576 GERRA
+576 
-581 ERDRRELTEEGRSER
+581 RSER
-596 RRRELTE
+596 VRREMPE
-603 EGRSERRCRE
+603 ESSPACVRREASEEERLQRTRRDTAEESRSERPR
-613 LAEKGR
+613 
-619 AERSQREPIEE
+619 
-630 GRTERRR
+630 RT
-637 REPIEE
+637 
-643 GRAERSRRESIEEGR
+643 S
-658 SERSRRESI
+658 
-667 EEERSERS
+667 
-675 RREPAEET
+675 
-683 RSDRRHRALVGE
+683 
-695 DRSEGIR
+695 
-702 RDTADGSRAGH
+702 ADGSRAERERQAVAES
-713 DRRTVTEE
+713 RRTERE
-721 SRAEKERTGTAKE
+721 RAVSEKE
-734 SRTRRD
+734 SRLQRD
-740 YASSSARRAAKESAA
+740 YTPASAHRAAKEAA
-755 SEERRNMR
+755 VSGERRNAR
-763 PTIQVRPA
+763 PTIHVRPA
-771 SRSELYYTLDR
+771 SRSELYYTLER

-806 ARLERDRRDA
+806 ARLERDRRDE